1 MSKKWKIA
9 FSLACAAIATVAF
22 GACGGEVTDD
32 DSGKYEYCYRQEFT
46 DKHDDDMKI
55 DGVLDEARWQDSLG
69 AMLYHGDDGIT
80 AEYTTAFSEYGVYV
94 AATVYDPAII
104 WRGRYDLDQY
114 VGSNSGFTFYIHL
127 KDVESTQSNKLM
139 KFETDAFGQR
149 SYSQQHFE
157 ANTTVSGE
165 VNGKTESMTTE
176 MFVSWR
182 ALGLSGLEKIDAD
195 DIPEYVAIE
204 PLYRHITLSGGN
216 YIRSMVY
223 PTFTEPDFLSY
234 YPKFGKSGYLA
245 ADKDDSA
252 IESGKRLGA
261 AMAGHRLAKT
271 GNWNMDNY
279 LDEGLV
285 ISGGKGLSEVL
296 FFKDVYAENFYAETY
311 IDVSA
316 TNGKVGLTAQTS
328 FNKFRAVYLNAGSLK
343 GDSPAYNV
351 NSLTYHPDRKY
362 HETYGTRDKYTAYD
376 STEPVHFEMIKR
388 GDSIFAFVNGT
399 LMYADEQ
406 SWYGGEYAPG
416 LYATEADAAFVNSY
430 ATALTATEA
439 DEKLA
444 ERNASRVTLDYNR
457 RSGGTVTTDKLAL
470 DTKDNLSLGVEA
482 PVGYVVSSFSING
495 EDKTEDYVVSAR
507 DGKYVPSYLA
517 DEDGS
522 NPLISKTGNTVVA
535 VEFTA
540 VTDIEGNPAK
550 GKTYSLGVKADGA
563 AVSGAK
569 VTLTNVDYPSVAY
582 TVTTSSSGE
591 ANFADIAAKDFAI
604 FVKADGT
611 KLVTSGAYDVTVTAN
626 GYLPITKRITADE
639 NFGENGILSE
649 IVSLDRAAIGGSTA
663 LGSKVY
669 ESDLSGWTI
678 GGSAE
683 TGTTAHLS
691 ENSGSKRV
699 MFGDKKSTAAVIDFT
714 YINNAPS
721 TEDGSTYRYYD
732 QYIGIGAAIV
742 NDSLGDGFGMVV
754 VGGQVRNFRNLVWSD
769 STSEAH
775 SVGYSYLFNTS
786 SASLRG
792 KEVKMRYVH
801 VGKSF
806 AAYVYDS
813 EASAWRFLYA
823 ERNNAFANESAY
835 AMYST
840 SLGRVD
846 VDLKNVS
853 IIVGAEAESF
863 IAENHPY
870 ALAAPTGTHLDKV
883 TIEKTS
889 GDDDGIG
896 SELEY
901 TVTADDGYYIRNI
914 TLENPSFTASHNA
927 DGTVWTVKFTANGVG
942 KTALDIRAAADGTV
956 GGFATIDG
964 KVKASYPNYDYSAY
978 ETDGT
983 INVVDGTSYKHIY
996 FNGVCEDTAVIDF
1009 TINNVSANYLCVG
1022 ALARTTSGSYGI
1034 GFAGGNVMDMP
1045 EGAWDSNQKSYN
1057 GSHLM
1062 WNNGQVKNSDVSF
1075 RYVKTGSKLLA
1086 FIKVGSTWSLAS
1098 TVDNAVLGGKAVYS
1112 LYNAAG
1118 SGYVIKNVSIKT
1130 GAEAET
1136 EIAAAHSYTITASG
1150 NEHVNSTYTW
1160 GESKVLVGETVS
1172 MTLTADDG
1180 YYIRNVTAEN
1190 ATLTASHNADG
1201 TEWKISLVVGGSGN
1215 VVVNIGAAAN
1225 GIVGG
1230 FATIGGTTYASDVES
1245 YDYSNYDASGEIS
1258 FIKGKAPYP
1267 NVYFNGVCADTA
1279 VVDFS
1284 VNTGDSAGVGLG
1296 LLARTT
1302 SGSYGI
1308 GFIWNVAMDMPAGA
1322 WNNDG
1327 MHRGYAGSDVMWKDN
1342 ASVKNVDVSFRY
1354 VKTGSKLLA
1363 FIKNGSSWSLASV
1376 VDNAVLGGNAIYAIY
1391 NFGNPNYVIKDISI
1405 KTGAEAETEI
1415 AAAHSY
1421 TITTNCDSHINASPS
1436 WGSGKVLI
1444 GETVSITLTPDS
1456 GYAIKNITSSLKTS
1470 PSVEIVDGTVQ
1481 KITLTAFSDVTFTVT
1496 ETSADKYLQPI
1507 RLSNAVTASGFPEGY
1522 ANKEIASNYYY
1533 AGVVWKGTAVPSTGD
1548 NWGESLI
1555 KFKPIRSD
1563 FSEYKYLDY
1572 VINSFA
1578 DSQIRLLLHYTADGN
1593 EYAYRM
1599 SRLDEEGKYRAS
1611 EMTYTKVDGTTGNT
1625 TGSDWLGAKIPNVGL
1640 AVYRLDLT
1648 SSLYASEGTASDTG
1662 SSGTNGIGY
1671 NDIKASL
1678 GNVSALSVNIRS
1690 YTGYNL
1696 QICNVYGVKED
1707 GTRELLFNAGE
1718 ANFLGEQ
1725 TTVNKATV
1733 KLENANDVLYKTTM
1747 GNSTGLDITYTGS
1760 SGYRGIADSFAWMS
1774 MNDKNT
1780 EIVSL
1785 VGYDALTFDID
1796 TTAMTADNLPI
1807 TVRIGND
1814 DYGKKARA
1822 VYAYIV
1828 DSVGNVT
1835 TIGDGSSELL
1845 DIPKGTKGKFVV
1857 LLRDFTKPE
1866 SGGGNITNLVSA
1878 VDNGV
1883 FRFVVGNGTANYLS
1897 GQQFDIRNVCF
1908 VTDGQTL
1915 IG

>member
-69 AMLYHGDDGIT
+69 AKLYHGDDGIT

-127 KDVESTQSNKLM
+127 KEVVSTQSNKLM

-182 ALGLSGLEKIDAD
+182 ALGLSELEKIDAD

-399 LMYADEQ
+399 LMYADSQ

-517 DEDGS
+517 DADGT
-522 NPLISKTGNTVVA
+522 NPLISKTGNTVAA

-604 FVKADGT
+604 FVKEDET
-611 KLVTSGAYDVTVTAN
+611 KFVISGAYDVTVTAN

-649 IVSLDRAAIGGSTA
+649 IVSLARAAIGGSTA

-732 QYIGIGAAIV
+732 QYIGIGAALV

-754 VGGQVRNFRNLVWSD
+754 VGGQVRTFSNLEWSD

-786 SASLRG
+786 LASLRG

-813 EASAWRFLYA
+813 EAGVWHFLYA

-846 VDLKNVS
+846 VDLKDVS

-870 ALAAPTGTHLDKV
+870 ALAAPIGTHLDKV

-889 GDDDGIG
+889 GEEYGIG
-896 SELEY
+896 AELEY

-927 DGTVWTVKFTANGVG
+927 DGTVWTVKFTADGVG
-942 KTALDIRAAADGTV
+942 KTALDIRAAADGIV
-956 GGFATIDG
+956 GGFATIG
-964 KVKASYPNYDYSAY
+964 ETTYASYPGYDYSDY

-1009 TINNVSANYLCVG
+1009 TINNVSSDYLCVG
-1022 ALARTTSGSYGI
+1022 ALARTKNGSYGI

-1045 EGAWDSNQKSYN
+1045 EGAWNNNQKSYN

-1062 WNNGQVKNSDVSF
+1062 WNNGQVKNVDVAF

-1086 FIKVGSTWSLAS
+1086 FIKVGSAWSLAS
-1098 TVDNAVLGGKAVYS
+1098 VVDDAVLGGKAIYS

-1118 SGYVIKNVSIKT
+1118 FGYVIKNV
-1130 GAEAET
+1130 
-1136 EIAAAHSYTITASG
+1136 
-1150 NEHVNSTYTW
+1150 
-1160 GESKVLVGETVS
+1160 
-1172 MTLTADDG
+1172 
-1180 YYIRNVTAEN
+1180 
-1190 ATLTASHNADG
+1190 
-1201 TEWKISLVVGGSGN
+1201 
-1215 VVVNIGAAAN
+1215 
-1225 GIVGG
+1225 
-1230 FATIGGTTYASDVES
+1230 
-1245 YDYSNYDASGEIS
+1245 
-1258 FIKGKAPYP
+1258 
-1267 NVYFNGVCADTA
+1267 
-1279 VVDFS
+1279 
-1284 VNTGDSAGVGLG
+1284 
-1296 LLARTT
+1296 
-1302 SGSYGI
+1302 
-1308 GFIWNVAMDMPAGA
+1308 
-1322 WNNDG
+1322 
-1327 MHRGYAGSDVMWKDN
+1327 
-1342 ASVKNVDVSFRY
+1342 
-1354 VKTGSKLLA
+1354 
-1363 FIKNGSSWSLASV
+1363 
-1376 VDNAVLGGNAIYAIY
+1376 
-1391 NFGNPNYVIKDISI
+1391 SI

-1421 TITTNCDSHINASPS
+1421 TITTNCDSHINASSS

-1444 GETVSITLTPDS
+1444 GDIVSITLTPDS

-1481 KITLTAFSDVTFTVT
+1481 KITLTASSDVTFTVT

-1507 RLSNAVTASGFPEGY
+1507 RLSKFPEGY
-1522 ANKEIASNYYY
+1522 
-1533 AGVVWKGTAVPSTGD
+1533 
-1548 NWGESLI
+1548 ES
-1555 KFKPIRSD
+1555 PNV
-1563 FSEYKYLDY
+1563 SEYKGIVVRKKSDAVWGHVNVRIKPEKTDLTQYDYLEY
-1572 VINSFA
+1572 VINTPTEWGGTTFFMLDVRS
-1578 DSQIRLLLHYTADGN
+1578 DNQDEIYRIGKRTDGLVIT
-1593 EYAYRM
+1593 RT
-1599 SRLDEEGKYRAS
+1599 LP
-1611 EMTYTKVDGTTGNT
+1611 DGTVYEIKDGFSSSGEN
-1625 TGSDWLGAKIPNVGL
+1625 GMRLSVGEHESPNVKL
-1640 AVYRLDLT
+1640 ATYRIALDT
-1648 SSLYASEGTASDTG
+1648 TYVKNDGYWENAAADTDVSYADMKDKLK
-1662 SSGTNGIGY
+1662 NI
-1671 NDIKASL
+1671 
-1678 GNVSALSVNIRS
+1678 SALAFNFRTDSDPNMDIHNI
-1690 YTGYNL
+1690 
-1696 QICNVYGVKED
+1696 YGVKSD
-1707 GTRELLFNAGE
+1707 GTRELLFDASKAE
-1718 ANFLGEQ
+1718 YLGEQ
-1725 TTVNKATV
+1725 ADDSCLTKPNQVYTKMVIGGSGYGA
-1733 KLENANDVLYKTTM
+1733 DVSYR
-1747 GNSTGLDITYTGS
+1747 SADSYVDITEEF
-1760 SGYRGIADSFAWMS
+1760 RWMS

-1807 TVRIGND
+1807 TVRIGNES
-1814 DYGKKARA
+1814 YGKKARA

-1828 DSVGNVT
+1828 DSTGNAT
-1835 TIGDGSSELL
+1835 KIGNGSSGRL
-1845 DIPKGTKGKFVV
+1845 DVPKGTKGKFVV
-1857 LLRDFTKPE
+1857 LLRDFTASE
-1866 SGGGNITNLVSA
+1866 SGGGNMTNLVSA

-1908 VTDGQTL
+1908 VTDGQTFV
-1915 IG
+1915 G

>member
-32 DSGKYEYCYRQEFT
+32 NSGKYEYCYRQEFT

-69 AMLYHGDDGIT
+69 AKLYHGDDGIT

-127 KDVESTQSNKLM
+127 KDVDSTQSNKLM

-182 ALGLSGLEKIDAD
+182 ALGLSELEKIDAD

-223 PTFTEPDFLSY
+223 PTFTEPDFLSH

-285 ISGGKGLSEVL
+285 ISGGKWLSEVL

-362 HETYGTRDKYTAYD
+362 HETYVTRDKYTAYD

-399 LMYADEQ
+399 LMYADSQ

-495 EDKTEDYVVSAR
+495 EDKTEEYVVSAR
-507 DGKYVPSYLA
+507 DGKYIPSYLA
-517 DEDGS
+517 DADGT
-522 NPLISKTGNTVVA
+522 NPLISKTGNTVAA

-604 FVKADGT
+604 FVKEDET
-611 KLVTSGAYDVTVTAN
+611 KFVISGAYDVTVTAN

-732 QYIGIGAAIV
+732 QYIGIGAALV

-754 VGGQVRNFRNLVWSD
+754 VGGQVRTFSNLEWSD

-786 SASLRG
+786 LASLRG

-813 EASAWRFLYA
+813 EAGVWRFLYA

-846 VDLKNVS
+846 VDLKDVS

-870 ALAAPTGTHLDKV
+870 ALAAPIGTHLDKV

-889 GDDDGIG
+889 GEEYGIG
-896 SELEY
+896 ADLEY

-927 DGTVWTVKFTANGVG
+927 DGTVWTVKFTADGVG
-942 KTALDIRAAADGTV
+942 KTALDIRAAADGIV
-956 GGFATIDG
+956 GGFATIG
-964 KVKASYPNYDYSAY
+964 ETTYASYPGYDYSDY

-1009 TINNVSANYLCVG
+1009 TINNVSSDYLCVG
-1022 ALARTTSGSYGI
+1022 ALARTKNGSYGI

-1045 EGAWDSNQKSYN
+1045 EGAWNNNQKSYN

-1062 WNNGQVKNSDVSF
+1062 WNNGQVKNSDVAF

-1086 FIKVGSTWSLAS
+1086 FIKVGSAWSLAS
-1098 TVDNAVLGGKAVYS
+1098 VVDDAVLGGKAIYS

-1118 SGYVIKNVSIKT
+1118 FGYVIKNV
-1130 GAEAET
+1130 
-1136 EIAAAHSYTITASG
+1136 
-1150 NEHVNSTYTW
+1150 
-1160 GESKVLVGETVS
+1160 
-1172 MTLTADDG
+1172 
-1180 YYIRNVTAEN
+1180 
-1190 ATLTASHNADG
+1190 
-1201 TEWKISLVVGGSGN
+1201 
-1215 VVVNIGAAAN
+1215 
-1225 GIVGG
+1225 
-1230 FATIGGTTYASDVES
+1230 
-1245 YDYSNYDASGEIS
+1245 
-1258 FIKGKAPYP
+1258 
-1267 NVYFNGVCADTA
+1267 
-1279 VVDFS
+1279 
-1284 VNTGDSAGVGLG
+1284 
-1296 LLARTT
+1296 
-1302 SGSYGI
+1302 
-1308 GFIWNVAMDMPAGA
+1308 
-1322 WNNDG
+1322 
-1327 MHRGYAGSDVMWKDN
+1327 
-1342 ASVKNVDVSFRY
+1342 
-1354 VKTGSKLLA
+1354 
-1363 FIKNGSSWSLASV
+1363 
-1376 VDNAVLGGNAIYAIY
+1376 
-1391 NFGNPNYVIKDISI
+1391 SI

-1421 TITTNCDSHINASPS
+1421 TITTNCDSHINASSS

-1444 GETVSITLTPDS
+1444 GDIVSITLTPDS

-1481 KITLTAFSDVTFTVT
+1481 KITLTASSDVTFTVT

-1507 RLSNAVTASGFPEGY
+1507 RLSKFPEGY
-1522 ANKEIASNYYY
+1522 
-1533 AGVVWKGTAVPSTGD
+1533 
-1548 NWGESLI
+1548 ES
-1555 KFKPIRSD
+1555 PNV
-1563 FSEYKYLDY
+1563 SEYKGIVVRKKSDAVWGHVNVRIKPEKTDLTQYDYLEY
-1572 VINSFA
+1572 VINTPTEWGGTTFFMLDVRS
-1578 DSQIRLLLHYTADGN
+1578 DNQDEIYRIGKRTDGLVIT
-1593 EYAYRM
+1593 RT
-1599 SRLDEEGKYRAS
+1599 LP
-1611 EMTYTKVDGTTGNT
+1611 DGTVYEIKDGFSSSGEN
-1625 TGSDWLGAKIPNVGL
+1625 GMRLSVGEHESPNVKL
-1640 AVYRLDLT
+1640 ATYRIALDT
-1648 SSLYASEGTASDTG
+1648 TYVKNDGYWENAAADTDVSYADMKDKLK
-1662 SSGTNGIGY
+1662 NI
-1671 NDIKASL
+1671 
-1678 GNVSALSVNIRS
+1678 SALAFNFRTDSDPNMDIHNI
-1690 YTGYNL
+1690 
-1696 QICNVYGVKED
+1696 YGVKSD
-1707 GTRELLFNAGE
+1707 GTRELLFDASKAE
-1718 ANFLGEQ
+1718 YLGEQ
-1725 TTVNKATV
+1725 ADDSCLTKPNQVYTKMVIGGSGYGA
-1733 KLENANDVLYKTTM
+1733 DVSYR
-1747 GNSTGLDITYTGS
+1747 SADSYVDITEEF
-1760 SGYRGIADSFAWMS
+1760 RWMS

-1807 TVRIGND
+1807 TVRIGNES
-1814 DYGKKARA
+1814 YGKKARA

-1828 DSVGNVT
+1828 DSTGNAT
-1835 TIGDGSSELL
+1835 KIGNGSSDRL

-1857 LLRDFTKPE
+1857 LLRDFTASE
-1866 SGGGNITNLVSA
+1866 SGGGDMTSLVSA

-1915 IG
+1915 VG

>member
-69 AMLYHGDDGIT
+69 AKLYHGDDGIT

-127 KDVESTQSNKLM
+127 KDVDSTQSNKLM

-182 ALGLSGLEKIDAD
+182 ALGLSELEKIDAD

-223 PTFTEPDFLSY
+223 PTFTEPDFLSH

-399 LMYADEQ
+399 LMYADSQ

-517 DEDGS
+517 DADGT
-522 NPLISKTGNTVVA
+522 NPLISKTGNTVAA

-604 FVKADGT
+604 FVKEDET
-611 KLVTSGAYDVTVTAN
+611 KFVISGAYDVTVTAN

-732 QYIGIGAAIV
+732 QYIGIGAALV

-754 VGGQVRNFRNLVWSD
+754 VGGQVRTFSNLEWSD
-769 STSEAH
+769 STSESH

-786 SASLRG
+786 LASLRG

-813 EASAWRFLYA
+813 EAGVWRFLYA

-846 VDLKNVS
+846 VDLKDVS

-870 ALAAPTGTHLDKV
+870 ALAAPIGTHLDKV

-889 GDDDGIG
+889 GEEYGIG
-896 SELEY
+896 AELEY

-927 DGTVWTVKFTANGVG
+927 DGTVWTVKFTADGVG
-942 KTALDIRAAADGTV
+942 KTALDIRAAADG
-956 GGFATIDG
+956 
-964 KVKASYPNYDYSAY
+964 
-978 ETDGT
+978 
-983 INVVDGTSYKHIY
+983 
-996 FNGVCEDTAVIDF
+996 
-1009 TINNVSANYLCVG
+1009 
-1022 ALARTTSGSYGI
+1022 
-1034 GFAGGNVMDMP
+1034 
-1045 EGAWDSNQKSYN
+1045 
-1057 GSHLM
+1057 
-1062 WNNGQVKNSDVSF
+1062 
-1075 RYVKTGSKLLA
+1075 
-1086 FIKVGSTWSLAS
+1086 
-1098 TVDNAVLGGKAVYS
+1098 
-1112 LYNAAG
+1112 
-1118 SGYVIKNVSIKT
+1118 
-1130 GAEAET
+1130 
-1136 EIAAAHSYTITASG
+1136 
-1150 NEHVNSTYTW
+1150 
-1160 GESKVLVGETVS
+1160 
-1172 MTLTADDG
+1172 
-1180 YYIRNVTAEN
+1180 
-1190 ATLTASHNADG
+1190 
-1201 TEWKISLVVGGSGN
+1201 
-1215 VVVNIGAAAN
+1215 
-1225 GIVGG
+1225 IVGG
-1230 FATIGGTTYASDVES
+1230 FATIGETTYASDNEC
-1245 YDYSNYDASGEIS
+1245 YDYSNYDTSGEIS
-1258 FIKGKAPYP
+1258 VIKSKAPYP

-1284 VNTGDSAGVGLG
+1284 VNTGDSECVGLG

-1308 GFIWNVAMDMPAGA
+1308 GFVWDVAMDMPAGA

-1327 MHRGYAGSDVMWKDN
+1327 IHRGYAGSDAMWKGN
-1342 ASVKNVDVSFRY
+1342 APVKNVDVAFRY

-1363 FIKNGSSWSLASV
+1363 FIKVGSSWSLASV
-1376 VDNAVLGGNAIYAIY
+1376 VDDSVLSGNAIYSIY
-1391 NFGNPNYVIKDISI
+1391 NFTNPNYVIKNVSI

-1421 TITTNCDSHINASPS
+1421 TITTNCDSHINASSS

-1444 GETVSITLTPDS
+1444 GDTVSITLTPDS

-1481 KITLTAFSDVTFTVT
+1481 KITLTASSDVTFTVT

-1507 RLSNAVTASGFPEGY
+1507 SLSKFPDGY
-1522 ANKEIASNYYY
+1522 
-1533 AGVVWKGTAVPSTGD
+1533 
-1548 NWGESLI
+1548 ES
-1555 KFKPIRSD
+1555 PNV
-1563 FSEYKYLDY
+1563 SEYKGIVVRKKSDAVWGHVNVRIKPEKTDLTQYDYLEY
-1572 VINSFA
+1572 VINTPTEWGGTTFFMLDVRS
-1578 DSQIRLLLHYTADGN
+1578 DNQDEIYRIGKRTDGLVIT
-1593 EYAYRM
+1593 RT
-1599 SRLDEEGKYRAS
+1599 LP
-1611 EMTYTKVDGTTGNT
+1611 DGTVYEIKDGFSSSGEN
-1625 TGSDWLGAKIPNVGL
+1625 GMRLSVGEHESPNVKL
-1640 AVYRLDLT
+1640 ATYRIALDT
-1648 SSLYASEGTASDTG
+1648 TYVKNNGSWENAAADTDVSYADMKDKLK
-1662 SSGTNGIGY
+1662 NI
-1671 NDIKASL
+1671 
-1678 GNVSALSVNIRS
+1678 SALAFNFRTDSDPNMDIHNI
-1690 YTGYNL
+1690 
-1696 QICNVYGVKED
+1696 YGVKSD
-1707 GTRELLFNAGE
+1707 GTRELLFDASKAE
-1718 ANFLGEQ
+1718 YLGEQ
-1725 TTVNKATV
+1725 ADDSCLTKPNQVYTKMVIGGSGYGA
-1733 KLENANDVLYKTTM
+1733 DVSYR
-1747 GNSTGLDITYTGS
+1747 SADSYVDITEEF
-1760 SGYRGIADSFAWMS
+1760 RWMS

-1807 TVRIGND
+1807 TVRIGNES
-1814 DYGKKARA
+1814 YGKKARA

-1828 DSVGNVT
+1828 DSTGNAT
-1835 TIGDGSSELL
+1835 KIGNGSSDRL

-1857 LLRDFTKPE
+1857 FLRDFTASE
-1866 SGGGNITNLVSA
+1866 SGGGDMTSLVSA

>member
-69 AMLYHGDDGIT
+69 AKLYHGDDGIT

-127 KDVESTQSNKLM
+127 KEVVSTQSNKLM

-182 ALGLSGLEKIDAD
+182 ALGLSELEKIDAD

-399 LMYADEQ
+399 LMYADSQ

-495 EDKTEDYVVSAR
+495 EDKTEEYVVSAR

-517 DEDGS
+517 DADGT
-522 NPLISKTGNTVVA
+522 NPLISKTGNTVAA

-604 FVKADGT
+604 FVKEDET
-611 KLVTSGAYDVTVTAN
+611 KFVISGAYDVTVTAN

-691 ENSGSKRV
+691 EDSGSKRV

-732 QYIGIGAAIV
+732 QYIGIGAALV

-754 VGGQVRNFRNLVWSD
+754 VGGQVRTFSNLDWSD

-786 SASLRG
+786 LASLRG

-813 EASAWRFLYA
+813 EAGAWRFLYA

-846 VDLKNVS
+846 VDLKDIS

-870 ALAAPTGTHLDKV
+870 ALAAPIGTHLDKV

-889 GDDDGIG
+889 GEEYGIG
-896 SELEY
+896 AELEY

-927 DGTVWTVKFTANGVG
+927 DGTVWTVKFTADGVG
-942 KTALDIRAAADGTV
+942 KTALDIRAAADGIV
-956 GGFATIDG
+956 GGFATIG
-964 KVKASYPNYDYSAY
+964 ETTYASYPGYDYSDY

-1009 TINNVSANYLCVG
+1009 TINNVSSDYLCVG
-1022 ALARTTSGSYGI
+1022 ALARTKNGSYGI

-1045 EGAWDSNQKSYN
+1045 EGAWNNNQKSYN

-1062 WNNGQVKNSDVSF
+1062 WNNGQVKNVDVAF

-1086 FIKVGSTWSLAS
+1086 FIKVGSAWSLAS
-1098 TVDNAVLGGKAVYS
+1098 VVDDAVLGGKAIYS

-1118 SGYVIKNVSIKT
+1118 FGYVIKNV
-1130 GAEAET
+1130 
-1136 EIAAAHSYTITASG
+1136 
-1150 NEHVNSTYTW
+1150 
-1160 GESKVLVGETVS
+1160 
-1172 MTLTADDG
+1172 
-1180 YYIRNVTAEN
+1180 
-1190 ATLTASHNADG
+1190 
-1201 TEWKISLVVGGSGN
+1201 
-1215 VVVNIGAAAN
+1215 
-1225 GIVGG
+1225 
-1230 FATIGGTTYASDVES
+1230 
-1245 YDYSNYDASGEIS
+1245 
-1258 FIKGKAPYP
+1258 
-1267 NVYFNGVCADTA
+1267 
-1279 VVDFS
+1279 
-1284 VNTGDSAGVGLG
+1284 
-1296 LLARTT
+1296 
-1302 SGSYGI
+1302 
-1308 GFIWNVAMDMPAGA
+1308 
-1322 WNNDG
+1322 
-1327 MHRGYAGSDVMWKDN
+1327 
-1342 ASVKNVDVSFRY
+1342 
-1354 VKTGSKLLA
+1354 
-1363 FIKNGSSWSLASV
+1363 
-1376 VDNAVLGGNAIYAIY
+1376 
-1391 NFGNPNYVIKDISI
+1391 SI

-1421 TITTNCDSHINASPS
+1421 TITTNCDSHINASSS

-1444 GETVSITLTPDS
+1444 GDTVSITLTPDS

-1481 KITLTAFSDVTFTVT
+1481 KITLTASSDVTFTVT

-1507 RLSNAVTASGFPEGY
+1507 RLSKFPEGY
-1522 ANKEIASNYYY
+1522 
-1533 AGVVWKGTAVPSTGD
+1533 
-1548 NWGESLI
+1548 ES
-1555 KFKPIRSD
+1555 PNV
-1563 FSEYKYLDY
+1563 SEYKGIVVRKKSDAVWGHVNVRIKPEKTDLTQYDYLEY
-1572 VINSFA
+1572 VINTPTEWGGTTFFMLDVRS
-1578 DSQIRLLLHYTADGN
+1578 DNQDEIYRIGKRTDGLVIT
-1593 EYAYRM
+1593 RT
-1599 SRLDEEGKYRAS
+1599 LP
-1611 EMTYTKVDGTTGNT
+1611 DGTVYEIKDGFSSSGEN
-1625 TGSDWLGAKIPNVGL
+1625 GMRLSVGEHESPNVKL
-1640 AVYRLDLT
+1640 ATYRIALDT
-1648 SSLYASEGTASDTG
+1648 TYVKNDGYWENAAADTDVSYADMKDKLK
-1662 SSGTNGIGY
+1662 NI
-1671 NDIKASL
+1671 
-1678 GNVSALSVNIRS
+1678 SALAFNFRTDSDPNMDIHNI
-1690 YTGYNL
+1690 
-1696 QICNVYGVKED
+1696 YGVKSD
-1707 GTRELLFNAGE
+1707 GTRELLFDASKAE
-1718 ANFLGEQ
+1718 YLGEQ
-1725 TTVNKATV
+1725 ADDSCLTKPNQVYTKMVIGGSGYGA
-1733 KLENANDVLYKTTM
+1733 DVSYR
-1747 GNSTGLDITYTGS
+1747 SADSYVDITEEF
-1760 SGYRGIADSFAWMS
+1760 RWMS

-1807 TVRIGND
+1807 TVRIGNES
-1814 DYGKKARA
+1814 YGKKARA

-1828 DSVGNVT
+1828 DSTGDATKIGN
-1835 TIGDGSSELL
+1835 GSSGRL

-1857 LLRDFTKPE
+1857 LLRDFTASE
-1866 SGGGNITNLVSA
+1866 SGGGNMTNLVSA

>member
-9 FSLACAAIATVAF
+9 FSLACAAIATFAF

-69 AMLYHGDDGIT
+69 AKLYHGDDGIT

-399 LMYADEQ
+399 LMYADSQ

-495 EDKTEDYVVSAR
+495 EDKTEDYLVSAR

-517 DEDGS
+517 DADGT
-522 NPLISKTGNTVVA
+522 NPLISKTGNTVAA

-611 KLVTSGAYDVTVTAN
+611 KFVISGAYDVTVTAS
-626 GYLPITKRITADE
+626 GYLPYTKRVTADE

-754 VGGQVRNFRNLVWSD
+754 VGGQVRTFRNLVWSD

-813 EASAWRFLYA
+813 GAGAWRFLYA

-870 ALAAPTGTHLDKV
+870 ALAAPIGTHLDKV

-889 GDDDGIG
+889 GEEYGIG
-896 SELEY
+896 AELEY

-914 TLENPSFTASHNA
+914 TLENSSFTASHNA
-927 DGTVWTVKFTANGVG
+927 DGTVWTVKFTADGVG
-942 KTALDIRAAADGTV
+942 KTALDIRAAADGIV

-964 KVKASYPNYDYSAY
+964 KVKASYPGYDYSAY

-983 INVVDGTSYKHIY
+983 INVVDGTAYKHIY

-1009 TINNVSANYLCVG
+1009 TINNVSSDYLCVG
-1022 ALARTTSGSYGI
+1022 ALARTKNGSYGI

-1045 EGAWDSNQKSYN
+1045 EGAWNNNQKSYN
-1057 GSHLM
+1057 GAHLM
-1062 WNNGQVKNSDVSF
+1062 WNSGQVKNSDVSF

-1086 FIKVGSTWSLAS
+1086 FIKVGS
-1098 TVDNAVLGGKAVYS
+1098 
-1112 LYNAAG
+1112 
-1118 SGYVIKNVSIKT
+1118 
-1130 GAEAET
+1130 
-1136 EIAAAHSYTITASG
+1136 
-1150 NEHVNSTYTW
+1150 
-1160 GESKVLVGETVS
+1160 
-1172 MTLTADDG
+1172 
-1180 YYIRNVTAEN
+1180 
-1190 ATLTASHNADG
+1190 
-1201 TEWKISLVVGGSGN
+1201 
-1215 VVVNIGAAAN
+1215 
-1225 GIVGG
+1225 
-1230 FATIGGTTYASDVES
+1230 
-1245 YDYSNYDASGEIS
+1245 
-1258 FIKGKAPYP
+1258 
-1267 NVYFNGVCADTA
+1267 
-1279 VVDFS
+1279 
-1284 VNTGDSAGVGLG
+1284 
-1296 LLARTT
+1296 
-1302 SGSYGI
+1302 
-1308 GFIWNVAMDMPAGA
+1308 
-1322 WNNDG
+1322 
-1327 MHRGYAGSDVMWKDN
+1327 
-1342 ASVKNVDVSFRY
+1342 
-1354 VKTGSKLLA
+1354 
-1363 FIKNGSSWSLASV
+1363 SWSLASV
-1376 VDNAVLGGNAIYAIY
+1376 VNDSVLSGNAIYSIY
-1391 NFGNPNYVIKDISI
+1391 NFANPNYVIKNVSI

-1444 GETVSITLTPDS
+1444 GDTVSITLTPDS

-1481 KITLTAFSDVTFTVT
+1481 KITLTASSDVTFTVT

-1507 RLSNAVTASGFPEGY
+1507 RLSDAVTASGFPEGY

-1599 SRLDEEGKYRAS
+1599 SRLDETSNYRAS

-1648 SSLYASEGTASDTG
+1648 SSLYASDSTASDTG

-1725 TTVNKATV
+1725 TTANKATV

-1774 MNDKNT
+1774 MNDRNT

-1796 TTAMTADNLPI
+1796 TTAMTAANLPI
-1807 TVRIGND
+1807 TVRIGNES
-1814 DYGKKARA
+1814 YGKKARA

-1828 DSVGNVT
+1828 DSTGSVTKIGN
-1835 TIGDGSSELL
+1835 GSSELL
-1845 DIPKGTKGKFVV
+1845 NIPKGTKGKFVV

-1878 VDNGV
+1878 VDNGA

-1915 IG
+1915 IGNA

>member
-399 LMYADEQ
+399 LMYADSQ

-470 DTKDNLSLGVEA
+470 GTKDNLSLGVEA

-517 DEDGS
+517 DADGT
-522 NPLISKTGNTVVA
+522 NPLISKTGNTVAA

-611 KLVTSGAYDVTVTAN
+611 KFVISGAYDVTVTAN
-626 GYLPITKRITADE
+626 GYLPYTKRITADE

-754 VGGQVRNFRNLVWSD
+754 VGGQVRTFRNLVWSD

-870 ALAAPTGTHLDKV
+870 ALAAPIGTHLDKV

-889 GDDDGIG
+889 GEEYGIG
-896 SELEY
+896 AELEY

-927 DGTVWTVKFTANGVG
+927 DGTVWTVKFTADGVG
-942 KTALDIRAAADGTV
+942 KTALDIRAAADGIV

-964 KVKASYPNYDYSAY
+964 KVKASYPGYDYSAY

-983 INVVDGTSYKHIY
+983 INVVDGTAYKHIY

-1009 TINNVSANYLCVG
+1009 TINNVSSNYLCVG

-1045 EGAWDSNQKSYN
+1045 EGAWNNNQKSYN
-1057 GSHLM
+1057 GAHLM

-1086 FIKVGSTWSLAS
+1086 FIKVDSAWNLAS
-1098 TVDNAVLGGKAVYS
+1098 VVDNTVLDGKAIYS

-1118 SGYVIKNVSIKT
+1118 SGYVIKNV
-1130 GAEAET
+1130 
-1136 EIAAAHSYTITASG
+1136 
-1150 NEHVNSTYTW
+1150 
-1160 GESKVLVGETVS
+1160 
-1172 MTLTADDG
+1172 
-1180 YYIRNVTAEN
+1180 
-1190 ATLTASHNADG
+1190 
-1201 TEWKISLVVGGSGN
+1201 
-1215 VVVNIGAAAN
+1215 
-1225 GIVGG
+1225 
-1230 FATIGGTTYASDVES
+1230 
-1245 YDYSNYDASGEIS
+1245 
-1258 FIKGKAPYP
+1258 
-1267 NVYFNGVCADTA
+1267 
-1279 VVDFS
+1279 
-1284 VNTGDSAGVGLG
+1284 
-1296 LLARTT
+1296 
-1302 SGSYGI
+1302 
-1308 GFIWNVAMDMPAGA
+1308 
-1322 WNNDG
+1322 
-1327 MHRGYAGSDVMWKDN
+1327 
-1342 ASVKNVDVSFRY
+1342 
-1354 VKTGSKLLA
+1354 
-1363 FIKNGSSWSLASV
+1363 
-1376 VDNAVLGGNAIYAIY
+1376 
-1391 NFGNPNYVIKDISI
+1391 SI

-1444 GETVSITLTPDS
+1444 GDTVSITLTPDS

-1481 KITLTAFSDVTFTVT
+1481 KITLTASSDVTFTVT

-1507 RLSNAVTASGFPEGY
+1507 RLSDFPEGY
-1522 ANKEIASNYYY
+1522 ETPN
-1533 AGVVWKGTAVPSTGD
+1533 V
-1548 NWGESLI
+1548 
-1555 KFKPIRSD
+1555 
-1563 FSEYKYLDY
+1563 SEYKGIVVRKNSGQFINLNLRVKPEKTDLTQYEHLDY
-1572 VINSFA
+1572 VINTPTEWGGTTFFMVN
-1578 DSQIRLLLHYTADGN
+1578 DGEDMYRIGKRTAGFVIT
-1593 EYAYRM
+1593 RT
-1599 SRLDEEGKYRAS
+1599 LP
-1611 EMTYTKVDGTTGNT
+1611 DGTVTEIKE
-1625 TGSDWLGAKIPNVGL
+1625 GSP
-1640 AVYRLDLT
+1640 
-1648 SSLYASEGTASDTG
+1648 S
-1662 SSGTNGIGY
+1662 TNGFGMRLSVGEHESKTVKLATYRIALNNIYSKTVTGY
-1671 NDIKASL
+1671 ESSSDIDFTYEDMQDKL
-1678 GNVSALSVNIRS
+1678 RNVSTLSFDIRTDGDPNWDIHNI
-1690 YTGYNL
+1690 
-1696 QICNVYGVKED
+1696 YGVKSD
-1707 GTRELLFNAGE
+1707 GTRELLFDASKAE
-1718 ANFLGEQ
+1718 YLGEQ
-1725 TTVNKATV
+1725 ADDSCLTKPNQVYMKKIAGGSDYV
-1733 KLENANDVLYKTTM
+1733 VDVSYR
-1747 GNSTGLDITYTGS
+1747 SADSYVDIT
-1760 SGYRGIADSFAWMS
+1760 DSFAWMS

-1807 TVRIGND
+1807 TVRIGNES
-1814 DYGKKARA
+1814 YGKKARA

-1828 DSVGNVT
+1828 DSTGSVTKIGN
-1835 TIGDGSSELL
+1835 GSSELL
-1845 DIPKGTKGKFVV
+1845 NIPKGTKGKFVV

-1878 VDNGV
+1878 VDNGA

>member
-9 FSLACAAIATVAF
+9 FSLACAAIATVAI

-69 AMLYHGDDGIT
+69 AKLYHGDDGIT

-127 KDVESTQSNKLM
+127 KDVDSTQSNKLM

-182 ALGLSGLEKIDAD
+182 ALGLSELEKIDAD

-204 PLYRHITLSGGN
+204 SLYRHITLSGGN

-223 PTFTEPDFLSY
+223 PTFTEPDFLSH

-343 GDSPAYNV
+343 GDSPAYNI

-399 LMYADEQ
+399 LMYADSQ

-495 EDKTEDYVVSAR
+495 EDKTEEYVVSAR

-517 DEDGS
+517 DADGT
-522 NPLISKTGNTVVA
+522 NPLISKTGNTVAA

-604 FVKADGT
+604 FVKEDET
-611 KLVTSGAYDVTVTAN
+611 KFVISGAYDVTVTAN

-678 GGSAE
+678 GGSVE

-691 ENSGSKRV
+691 EDSGSKRV

-732 QYIGIGAAIV
+732 QYIGIGAALV

-754 VGGQVRNFRNLVWSD
+754 VGGQVRTFSNLEWSD

-786 SASLRG
+786 LASLRG

-813 EASAWRFLYA
+813 EAGVWRFLYA

-846 VDLKNVS
+846 VDLKDVS

-870 ALAAPTGTHLDKV
+870 ALAAPIGTHLDKV

-889 GDDDGIG
+889 GEEYGIG
-896 SELEY
+896 AELEY

-927 DGTVWTVKFTANGVG
+927 DGTVWTVKFTADGVG
-942 KTALDIRAAADGTV
+942 KTALDIRAAADGIV
-956 GGFATIDG
+956 GGFATIG
-964 KVKASYPNYDYSAY
+964 ETTYASYPGYDYSDY

-1009 TINNVSANYLCVG
+1009 TINNVSSDYLCVG
-1022 ALARTTSGSYGI
+1022 ALARTKNGSYGI

-1045 EGAWDSNQKSYN
+1045 EGAWNNNQKSYN

-1062 WNNGQVKNSDVSF
+1062 WNNGQVKNSDVAF

-1086 FIKVGSTWSLAS
+1086 FIKVGS
-1098 TVDNAVLGGKAVYS
+1098 
-1112 LYNAAG
+1112 
-1118 SGYVIKNVSIKT
+1118 
-1130 GAEAET
+1130 
-1136 EIAAAHSYTITASG
+1136 
-1150 NEHVNSTYTW
+1150 
-1160 GESKVLVGETVS
+1160 
-1172 MTLTADDG
+1172 
-1180 YYIRNVTAEN
+1180 
-1190 ATLTASHNADG
+1190 
-1201 TEWKISLVVGGSGN
+1201 
-1215 VVVNIGAAAN
+1215 
-1225 GIVGG
+1225 
-1230 FATIGGTTYASDVES
+1230 
-1245 YDYSNYDASGEIS
+1245 
-1258 FIKGKAPYP
+1258 
-1267 NVYFNGVCADTA
+1267 
-1279 VVDFS
+1279 
-1284 VNTGDSAGVGLG
+1284 
-1296 LLARTT
+1296 
-1302 SGSYGI
+1302 
-1308 GFIWNVAMDMPAGA
+1308 
-1322 WNNDG
+1322 
-1327 MHRGYAGSDVMWKDN
+1327 
-1342 ASVKNVDVSFRY
+1342 
-1354 VKTGSKLLA
+1354 
-1363 FIKNGSSWSLASV
+1363 SWSLASV
-1376 VDNAVLGGNAIYAIY
+1376 VDDSVLSGNAIYSIY
-1391 NFGNPNYVIKDISI
+1391 NFTNPNYVIKNVSI

-1421 TITTNCDSHINASPS
+1421 TITTNCDSHINASSS

-1444 GETVSITLTPDS
+1444 GDIVSITLTPDS

-1481 KITLTAFSDVTFTVT
+1481 KITLTASSDVTFTVT

-1507 RLSNAVTASGFPEGY
+1507 RLSKFPEGY
-1522 ANKEIASNYYY
+1522 
-1533 AGVVWKGTAVPSTGD
+1533 
-1548 NWGESLI
+1548 ES
-1555 KFKPIRSD
+1555 PNV
-1563 FSEYKYLDY
+1563 SEYKGIVVRKKSDAVWGHVNVRIKPEKTDLTQYDYLEY
-1572 VINSFA
+1572 VINTPTEWGGTTFFMLDVRS
-1578 DSQIRLLLHYTADGN
+1578 DNQDEIYRIGKRTDGLVIT
-1593 EYAYRM
+1593 RT
-1599 SRLDEEGKYRAS
+1599 LP
-1611 EMTYTKVDGTTGNT
+1611 DGTVYEIKDGFSSSGGN
-1625 TGSDWLGAKIPNVGL
+1625 GMRLSVGEHESPNVKL
-1640 AVYRLDLT
+1640 ATYRIALDT
-1648 SSLYASEGTASDTG
+1648 TYVKNDGSWENAAADTDVSYADMKDKLK
-1662 SSGTNGIGY
+1662 NI
-1671 NDIKASL
+1671 
-1678 GNVSALSVNIRS
+1678 SALAFNFRTDSDPNMDIHNI
-1690 YTGYNL
+1690 
-1696 QICNVYGVKED
+1696 YGVKSD
-1707 GTRELLFNAGE
+1707 GTRELLFDASKAE
-1718 ANFLGEQ
+1718 YLGEQ
-1725 TTVNKATV
+1725 ADDSCLTKPNQVYTKMVIGGSGYGA
-1733 KLENANDVLYKTTM
+1733 DVSYR
-1747 GNSTGLDITYTGS
+1747 SADSYVDITEEF
-1760 SGYRGIADSFAWMS
+1760 RWMS

-1807 TVRIGND
+1807 TVRIGNES
-1814 DYGKKARA
+1814 YGKKARA

-1828 DSVGNVT
+1828 DSTGDATKIGN
-1835 TIGDGSSELL
+1835 GSSGRL

-1857 LLRDFTKPE
+1857 LLRDFTASE
-1866 SGGGNITNLVSA
+1866 SGGGNMTNLVSA

-1915 IG
+1915 VG

>member
-69 AMLYHGDDGIT
+69 AKLYHGDDGIT

-127 KDVESTQSNKLM
+127 KDVDSTQSNKLM

-328 FNKFRAVYLNAGSLK
+328 FNKFRAVYLHAGSLK

-399 LMYADEQ
+399 LMYADSQ

-416 LYATEADAAFVNSY
+416 LYASEAGASFVGSY
-430 ATALTATEA
+430 ATALTEAEA

-444 ERNASRVTLDYNR
+444 ERNVSRVTLDYNR
-457 RSGGTVTTDKLAL
+457 RSGGVVTTDKLAL
-470 DTKDNLSLGVEA
+470 GINENLSFGVEA
-482 PVGYVVSSFSING
+482 PVGYVVGSFTING
-495 EDKTEDYVVSAR
+495 TDKTEDYVVSAR

-517 DEDGS
+517 DADGT
-522 NPLISKTGNTVVA
+522 NPLISKTGNTVAA

-550 GKTYSLGVKADGA
+550 GKTYSLGVKADGS

-611 KLVTSGAYDVTVTAN
+611 KFVTSGAYDVTVTAS
-626 GYLPITKRITADE
+626 GYLPYTKRITADE

-663 LGSKVY
+663 LGNKVY

-754 VGGQVRNFRNLVWSD
+754 VGGQVRTFRNLVWSD

-775 SVGYSYLFNTS
+775 SVGCSYLFNTS

-806 AAYVYDS
+806 AAYVYDP

-870 ALAAPTGTHLDKV
+870 ALAAPIGTHLDKV

-889 GDDDGIG
+889 GEEYGIG
-896 SELEY
+896 AELEY

-927 DGTVWTVKFTANGVG
+927 DGTVWTVKFTADGVG
-942 KTALDIRAAADGTV
+942 KTALDIGAAADGIV
-956 GGFATIDG
+956 GGFATIG
-964 KVKASYPNYDYSAY
+964 ETTYASYPGYDYSDY

-983 INVVDGTSYKHIY
+983 IKVVDGTAYKHIY

-1009 TINNVSANYLCVG
+1009 TINNVSADYLCVG

-1034 GFAGGNVMDMP
+1034 GFAGGEVMDMSD
-1045 EGAWDSNQKSYN
+1045 GAWNDVRKGYN

-1098 TVDNAVLGGKAVYS
+1098 VVDNAVLGGKAIYS

-1118 SGYVIKNVSIKT
+1118 
-1130 GAEAET
+1130 
-1136 EIAAAHSYTITASG
+1136 
-1150 NEHVNSTYTW
+1150 
-1160 GESKVLVGETVS
+1160 
-1172 MTLTADDG
+1172 
-1180 YYIRNVTAEN
+1180 
-1190 ATLTASHNADG
+1190 
-1201 TEWKISLVVGGSGN
+1201 
-1215 VVVNIGAAAN
+1215 
-1225 GIVGG
+1225 
-1230 FATIGGTTYASDVES
+1230 
-1245 YDYSNYDASGEIS
+1245 
-1258 FIKGKAPYP
+1258 
-1267 NVYFNGVCADTA
+1267 
-1279 VVDFS
+1279 
-1284 VNTGDSAGVGLG
+1284 
-1296 LLARTT
+1296 
-1302 SGSYGI
+1302 
-1308 GFIWNVAMDMPAGA
+1308 
-1322 WNNDG
+1322 
-1327 MHRGYAGSDVMWKDN
+1327 
-1342 ASVKNVDVSFRY
+1342 
-1354 VKTGSKLLA
+1354 
-1363 FIKNGSSWSLASV
+1363 
-1376 VDNAVLGGNAIYAIY
+1376 
-1391 NFGNPNYVIKDISI
+1391 FGYVIKDISI

-1444 GETVSITLTPDS
+1444 GDTVSITLTPDS

-1481 KITLTAFSDVTFTVT
+1481 KITLTASSDVTFTVT

-1599 SRLDEEGKYRAS
+1599 SRLDETSNYRAS

-1648 SSLYASEGTASDTG
+1648 SSLYASDSTASDTG

-1760 SGYRGIADSFAWMS
+1760 SGYRGIAEKFAWMS

-1807 TVRIGND
+1807 TVRIGNES
-1814 DYGKKARA
+1814 YGKKARA

-1828 DSVGNVT
+1828 DSTGNAT
-1835 TIGDGSSELL
+1835 KIGDGSSELL
-1845 DIPKGTKGKFVV
+1845 NIPKGTKGKFVV

-1878 VDNGV
+1878 VDNGA
-1883 FRFVVGNGTANYLS
+1883 FRFVIGNGTAGYLS

>member
-127 KDVESTQSNKLM
+127 KDVNSTQSNKLM

-343 GDSPAYNV
+343 GESPAYNV

-388 GDSIFAFVNGT
+388 GDSIYAFVNGT
-399 LMYADEQ
+399 LMYADSQ

-517 DEDGS
+517 DADGT
-522 NPLISKTGNTVVA
+522 NPLISKTGNTVAA

-611 KLVTSGAYDVTVTAN
+611 KFVISGAYDVTVTAS
-626 GYLPITKRITADE
+626 GYLPYTKRITADE

-754 VGGQVRNFRNLVWSD
+754 VGGQVRTFRNLVWSD

-870 ALAAPTGTHLDKV
+870 ALAAPIGTNLDKV

-889 GDDDGIG
+889 GEEYGIG
-896 SELEY
+896 AELEY

-927 DGTVWTVKFTANGVG
+927 DGTVWTVKFTADGVG
-942 KTALDIRAAADGTV
+942 KTALDIRAAADGIV
-956 GGFATIDG
+956 GGFATTG
-964 KVKASYPNYDYSAY
+964 ETTYASYPGYDYSAY

-983 INVVDGTSYKHIY
+983 INVVDGTAYKHIY

-1009 TINNVSANYLCVG
+1009 TINNVSSNYLCVG
-1022 ALARTTSGSYGI
+1022 ALARTKNGSYGI
-1034 GFAGGNVMDMP
+1034 GFVGGNVMDMP
-1045 EGAWDSNQKSYN
+1045 EGAWNNNQKSYN
-1057 GSHLM
+1057 GAHLM

-1086 FIKVGSTWSLAS
+1086 FIKVGSAWNLAS
-1098 TVDNAVLGGKAVYS
+1098 VVDNAVLDGKAVYS

-1118 SGYVIKNVSIKT
+1118 SGYVIKNV
-1130 GAEAET
+1130 
-1136 EIAAAHSYTITASG
+1136 
-1150 NEHVNSTYTW
+1150 
-1160 GESKVLVGETVS
+1160 
-1172 MTLTADDG
+1172 
-1180 YYIRNVTAEN
+1180 
-1190 ATLTASHNADG
+1190 
-1201 TEWKISLVVGGSGN
+1201 
-1215 VVVNIGAAAN
+1215 
-1225 GIVGG
+1225 
-1230 FATIGGTTYASDVES
+1230 
-1245 YDYSNYDASGEIS
+1245 
-1258 FIKGKAPYP
+1258 
-1267 NVYFNGVCADTA
+1267 
-1279 VVDFS
+1279 
-1284 VNTGDSAGVGLG
+1284 
-1296 LLARTT
+1296 
-1302 SGSYGI
+1302 
-1308 GFIWNVAMDMPAGA
+1308 
-1322 WNNDG
+1322 
-1327 MHRGYAGSDVMWKDN
+1327 
-1342 ASVKNVDVSFRY
+1342 
-1354 VKTGSKLLA
+1354 
-1363 FIKNGSSWSLASV
+1363 
-1376 VDNAVLGGNAIYAIY
+1376 
-1391 NFGNPNYVIKDISI
+1391 SI

-1444 GETVSITLTPDS
+1444 GDTVSITLTPDS

-1470 PSVEIVDGTVQ
+1470 PSVEIMDGTVQ
-1481 KITLTAFSDVTFTVT
+1481 KITLTASSDVTFTVT

-1507 RLSNAVTASGFPEGY
+1507 RLSDFPEGY
-1522 ANKEIASNYYY
+1522 ETPN
-1533 AGVVWKGTAVPSTGD
+1533 V
-1548 NWGESLI
+1548 
-1555 KFKPIRSD
+1555 
-1563 FSEYKYLDY
+1563 SEYKGIVVRRNSSSGQFINLNLRVKPEKTDLTQYEHLDY
-1572 VINSFA
+1572 VINTPTEWGGTTFFMVN
-1578 DSQIRLLLHYTADGN
+1578 DGEDMYRIGKRTAGFVIT
-1593 EYAYRM
+1593 RT
-1599 SRLDEEGKYRAS
+1599 LP
-1611 EMTYTKVDGTTGNT
+1611 DGTVTEIKE
-1625 TGSDWLGAKIPNVGL
+1625 GSP
-1640 AVYRLDLT
+1640 
-1648 SSLYASEGTASDTG
+1648 S
-1662 SSGTNGIGY
+1662 TNGYGMRLSVGEHESKTVKLATYRIALNNIYSKTVTGY
-1671 NDIKASL
+1671 ESSSDIDFTYEDMQDKL
-1678 GNVSALSVNIRS
+1678 RNVSTLSFDIRTDGDPNWDIHNI
-1690 YTGYNL
+1690 
-1696 QICNVYGVKED
+1696 YGVKSD
-1707 GTRELLFNAGE
+1707 GTRELLFDASKAE
-1718 ANFLGEQ
+1718 YLGEQ
-1725 TTVNKATV
+1725 ADDSCLTKPNQVYMKKIAGGSDYV
-1733 KLENANDVLYKTTM
+1733 VDVSYR
-1747 GNSTGLDITYTGS
+1747 STDSYVDITEKF
-1760 SGYRGIADSFAWMS
+1760 RWMS

-1807 TVRIGND
+1807 TVRIGNES
-1814 DYGKKARA
+1814 YGKKARA

-1828 DSVGNVT
+1828 DSTGSVTKIGN
-1835 TIGDGSSELL
+1835 GSSELL
-1845 DIPKGTKGKFVV
+1845 NIPKGTKGKFVV

-1878 VDNGV
+1878 VDNGA
-1883 FRFVVGNGTANYLS
+1883 FRFVVGNGAANYLS

>member
-69 AMLYHGDDGIT
+69 AKLYHGDDGIT

-127 KDVESTQSNKLM
+127 KEVVSTQSNKLM

-182 ALGLSGLEKIDAD
+182 ALGLSELEKIDAD

-223 PTFTEPDFLSY
+223 PTFTEPDFLSH

-343 GDSPAYNV
+343 GDSPAYNI

-399 LMYADEQ
+399 LMYADSQ

-517 DEDGS
+517 DADGT
-522 NPLISKTGNTVVA
+522 NPLISKTGNTVAA

-604 FVKADGT
+604 FVKEDET
-611 KLVTSGAYDVTVTAN
+611 KFVISGAYDVTVTAN

-732 QYIGIGAAIV
+732 QYIGIGAALV

-754 VGGQVRNFRNLVWSD
+754 VGGQVRTFSNLEWSD

-786 SASLRG
+786 LASLRG

-813 EASAWRFLYA
+813 EAGVWRFLYA

-846 VDLKNVS
+846 VDLKDVS

-870 ALAAPTGTHLDKV
+870 ALAAPIGTHLDKV

-889 GDDDGIG
+889 GEEYGIG
-896 SELEY
+896 AELEY

-914 TLENPSFTASHNA
+914 TLENPSFTASYNA
-927 DGTVWTVKFTANGVG
+927 DGTVWTVKFTADGVG
-942 KTALDIRAAADGTV
+942 KTALDIRAAADGIV
-956 GGFATIDG
+956 GGFATIG
-964 KVKASYPNYDYSAY
+964 ETTYASYPGYDYSDY

-983 INVVDGTSYKHIY
+983 INIVDGTSYKHIY

-1009 TINNVSANYLCVG
+1009 TINNVSSDYLCVG
-1022 ALARTTSGSYGI
+1022 ALARTKNGSYGI

-1045 EGAWDSNQKSYN
+1045 EGAWNNNQKSYN

-1062 WNNGQVKNSDVSF
+1062 WNNGQVKNSDVAF

-1086 FIKVGSTWSLAS
+1086 FIKVGSSWSLAS
-1098 TVDNAVLGGKAVYS
+1098 VVDDAVLGGKAIYS

-1118 SGYVIKNVSIKT
+1118 FGYVIKNVSIKT

-1136 EIAAAHSYTITASG
+1136 EIAAAHSYTITAIG
-1150 NEHVNSTYTW
+1150 NEHVNSTYAW

-1201 TEWKISLVVGGSGN
+1201 TEWNITLVVGGTGN
-1215 VVVNIGAAAN
+1215 VVVNIGAAAD

-1230 FATIGGTTYASDVES
+1230 FATIGETTYASDNEC
-1245 YDYSNYDASGEIS
+1245 YDYSNYDTSGEIS
-1258 FIKGKAPYP
+1258 VIKSKAPYP

-1284 VNTGDSAGVGLG
+1284 VNTGDSECVGLG

-1308 GFIWNVAMDMPAGA
+1308 GFVWDVAMDMPAGA

-1327 MHRGYAGSDVMWKDN
+1327 IHRGYAGSDAMWKGN
-1342 ASVKNVDVSFRY
+1342 APVKNVDVAFRY

-1363 FIKNGSSWSLASV
+1363 FIKVGSSWSLASV
-1376 VDNAVLGGNAIYAIY
+1376 VDDAVLGGKAIYSLY
-1391 NFGNPNYVIKDISI
+1391 NAAGFGYVIKNVSI

-1421 TITTNCDSHINASPS
+1421 TITTNCDSHINASSS

-1444 GETVSITLTPDS
+1444 GDIVSITLTPDS

-1481 KITLTAFSDVTFTVT
+1481 KITLTASSDVTFTVT

-1507 RLSNAVTASGFPEGY
+1507 RLSKFPEGY
-1522 ANKEIASNYYY
+1522 ETPN
-1533 AGVVWKGTAVPSTGD
+1533 V
-1548 NWGESLI
+1548 
-1555 KFKPIRSD
+1555 
-1563 FSEYKYLDY
+1563 SEYKGIVVRKNSGQFINLNLRVKPEKTDLTQYEHLDY
-1572 VINSFA
+1572 VINTPTEWGGTTFFMVN
-1578 DSQIRLLLHYTADGN
+1578 DGEDMYRIGKRTAGFVIT
-1593 EYAYRM
+1593 RT
-1599 SRLDEEGKYRAS
+1599 LP
-1611 EMTYTKVDGTTGNT
+1611 DGTVTEIKE
-1625 TGSDWLGAKIPNVGL
+1625 GSP
-1640 AVYRLDLT
+1640 
-1648 SSLYASEGTASDTG
+1648 S
-1662 SSGTNGIGY
+1662 TNGFGMRLSVGEHESKTVKLATYRIALNNIYSKTVTGY
-1671 NDIKASL
+1671 ESSSDIDFTYEDMQDKL
-1678 GNVSALSVNIRS
+1678 RNVSTLSFDIRTDGDPNWDIHNI
-1690 YTGYNL
+1690 
-1696 QICNVYGVKED
+1696 YGVKSD
-1707 GTRELLFNAGE
+1707 GTRELLFDASKAE
-1718 ANFLGEQ
+1718 YLGEQ
-1725 TTVNKATV
+1725 ADDSCLTKPNQVYMKKIAGGSDYV
-1733 KLENANDVLYKTTM
+1733 VDVSYR
-1747 GNSTGLDITYTGS
+1747 SADSYVDITEEF
-1760 SGYRGIADSFAWMS
+1760 RWMS

-1796 TTAMTADNLPI
+1796 TTAMTADNLSI
-1807 TVRIGND
+1807 TVRIGNES
-1814 DYGKKARA
+1814 YGKKARA

-1828 DSVGNVT
+1828 DSTGNAT
-1835 TIGDGSSELL
+1835 KIGNGSSDRL

-1857 LLRDFTKPE
+1857 LLRDFTASE
-1866 SGGGNITNLVSA
+1866 SGGGDMTSLVSA

>member
-223 PTFTEPDFLSY
+223 PTFTEPDFLPY

-388 GDSIFAFVNGT
+388 GDSIYAFVNGT
-399 LMYADEQ
+399 LMYADSQ

-517 DEDGS
+517 DADGT
-522 NPLISKTGNTVVA
+522 NPLISKTGNTVAA

-611 KLVTSGAYDVTVTAN
+611 KFVISGAYDVTVTAS
-626 GYLPITKRITADE
+626 GYLPYTKRITADE

-754 VGGQVRNFRNLVWSD
+754 VGGQVRTFRNLVWSD

-870 ALAAPTGTHLDKV
+870 ALAAPIGTNLDKV

-889 GDDDGIG
+889 GEEYGIG
-896 SELEY
+896 AELEY

-927 DGTVWTVKFTANGVG
+927 DGTVWTVKFTADGVG
-942 KTALDIRAAADGTV
+942 KTALDIRAAADGIV
-956 GGFATIDG
+956 GGFATIG
-964 KVKASYPNYDYSAY
+964 ETTYASYPGYDYSAY

-983 INVVDGTSYKHIY
+983 INVVDGTAYKHIY

-1009 TINNVSANYLCVG
+1009 TINNVSSNYLCVG
-1022 ALARTTSGSYGI
+1022 ALARTKNGIYGI
-1034 GFAGGNVMDMP
+1034 GFVGGNVMDMP
-1045 EGAWDSNQKSYN
+1045 EGAWNNNQKSYN

-1062 WNNGQVKNSDVSF
+1062 WNNGQ
-1075 RYVKTGSKLLA
+1075 
-1086 FIKVGSTWSLAS
+1086 
-1098 TVDNAVLGGKAVYS
+1098 
-1112 LYNAAG
+1112 
-1118 SGYVIKNVSIKT
+1118 
-1130 GAEAET
+1130 
-1136 EIAAAHSYTITASG
+1136 
-1150 NEHVNSTYTW
+1150 
-1160 GESKVLVGETVS
+1160 
-1172 MTLTADDG
+1172 
-1180 YYIRNVTAEN
+1180 
-1190 ATLTASHNADG
+1190 
-1201 TEWKISLVVGGSGN
+1201 
-1215 VVVNIGAAAN
+1215 
-1225 GIVGG
+1225 
-1230 FATIGGTTYASDVES
+1230 
-1245 YDYSNYDASGEIS
+1245 
-1258 FIKGKAPYP
+1258 
-1267 NVYFNGVCADTA
+1267 
-1279 VVDFS
+1279 
-1284 VNTGDSAGVGLG
+1284 
-1296 LLARTT
+1296 
-1302 SGSYGI
+1302 
-1308 GFIWNVAMDMPAGA
+1308 
-1322 WNNDG
+1322 
-1327 MHRGYAGSDVMWKDN
+1327 
-1342 ASVKNVDVSFRY
+1342 VKNVDVSFRY

-1363 FIKNGSSWSLASV
+1363 FIKVGSAWNLASV
-1376 VDNAVLGGNAIYAIY
+1376 VDNAVLDGKAVYSLYNAA
-1391 NFGNPNYVIKDISI
+1391 GSGYVIKNVSI

-1444 GETVSITLTPDS
+1444 GDTVSITLTPDS

-1481 KITLTAFSDVTFTVT
+1481 KITLTASSDVTFTVT

-1507 RLSNAVTASGFPEGY
+1507 RLSDFPEGY
-1522 ANKEIASNYYY
+1522 ETPN
-1533 AGVVWKGTAVPSTGD
+1533 V
-1548 NWGESLI
+1548 
-1555 KFKPIRSD
+1555 
-1563 FSEYKYLDY
+1563 SEYKGIVVRKNSGQFINLNLRVKPEKTDLTQYEHLDY
-1572 VINSFA
+1572 VINTPTEWGGTTFFMVN
-1578 DSQIRLLLHYTADGN
+1578 DGEDMYRIGKRTAGFVIT
-1593 EYAYRM
+1593 RT
-1599 SRLDEEGKYRAS
+1599 LP
-1611 EMTYTKVDGTTGNT
+1611 DGTVTEIKE
-1625 TGSDWLGAKIPNVGL
+1625 GSP
-1640 AVYRLDLT
+1640 
-1648 SSLYASEGTASDTG
+1648 S
-1662 SSGTNGIGY
+1662 TNGFGMRLSVGEHESKTVKLATYRIALNNIYSKTVTGY
-1671 NDIKASL
+1671 ESSSDIDFTYEDMQDKL
-1678 GNVSALSVNIRS
+1678 RNVSTLSFDIRTDGDPNWDIHNI
-1690 YTGYNL
+1690 
-1696 QICNVYGVKED
+1696 YGVKSD
-1707 GTRELLFNAGE
+1707 GTRELLFDASKAE
-1718 ANFLGEQ
+1718 YLGEQ
-1725 TTVNKATV
+1725 ADDSCLTKPNQVYMKKIAGGSDYV
-1733 KLENANDVLYKTTM
+1733 VDVSYR
-1747 GNSTGLDITYTGS
+1747 SADSYVDIT
-1760 SGYRGIADSFAWMS
+1760 DSFAWMS

-1807 TVRIGND
+1807 TVRIGNES
-1814 DYGKKARA
+1814 YGKKARA

-1828 DSVGNVT
+1828 DSTGSVTKIGN
-1835 TIGDGSSELL
+1835 GSSELL
-1845 DIPKGTKGKFVV
+1845 NIPKGTKGKFVV

-1878 VDNGV
+1878 VDNGA

>member
-69 AMLYHGDDGIT
+69 AKLYHGDDGIT

-127 KDVESTQSNKLM
+127 KDVDSTQSNKLM

-182 ALGLSGLEKIDAD
+182 ALGLSELEKIDAD

-223 PTFTEPDFLSY
+223 PTFTEPDFLSH

-399 LMYADEQ
+399 LMYADSQ

-495 EDKTEDYVVSAR
+495 EDKTEEYVVSAR

-517 DEDGS
+517 DADGT
-522 NPLISKTGNTVVA
+522 NPLISKTGNTVAA

-604 FVKADGT
+604 FVKEDET
-611 KLVTSGAYDVTVTAN
+611 KFVISGAYDVTVTAN

-649 IVSLDRAAIGGSTA
+649 IVSLARAAIGGSTA

-732 QYIGIGAAIV
+732 QYIGIGAALV

-754 VGGQVRNFRNLVWSD
+754 VGGQVRTFSNLDWSD

-786 SASLRG
+786 LASLRG

-813 EASAWRFLYA
+813 EAGVWRFLYA

-846 VDLKNVS
+846 VDLKDVS

-870 ALAAPTGTHLDKV
+870 ALAAPIGTHLDKV

-889 GDDDGIG
+889 GEEYGIG
-896 SELEY
+896 AELEY

-927 DGTVWTVKFTANGVG
+927 DGTVWTVKFTADGVG
-942 KTALDIRAAADGTV
+942 KTALDIGAAADGIV
-956 GGFATIDG
+956 GGFATIG
-964 KVKASYPNYDYSAY
+964 ETTYASYSGYDYSDY

-1009 TINNVSANYLCVG
+1009 TINNVSSDYLCVG
-1022 ALARTTSGSYGI
+1022 ALARTKNGSYGI

-1045 EGAWDSNQKSYN
+1045 EGAWNNNQKSYN

-1062 WNNGQVKNSDVSF
+1062 WNNGQVKNVDAAF

-1086 FIKVGSTWSLAS
+1086 FIKVGSAWSLAS
-1098 TVDNAVLGGKAVYS
+1098 VVDDAVLGGKAIYS

-1118 SGYVIKNVSIKT
+1118 FGYVIKNVSIKT

-1150 NEHVNSTYTW
+1150 NEYVNSTYAW

-1201 TEWKISLVVGGSGN
+1201 TEWNITLVVGGTGN
-1215 VVVNIGAAAN
+1215 VVVNIGAAAD

-1230 FATIGGTTYASDVES
+1230 FATIGETTYASDNEC
-1245 YDYSNYDASGEIS
+1245 YDYSNYDTSGEIS
-1258 FIKGKAPYP
+1258 VIKSKAPYP

-1284 VNTGDSAGVGLG
+1284 VNTGDSECVGLG

-1308 GFIWNVAMDMPAGA
+1308 GFVWDVAMDMPAGA

-1327 MHRGYAGSDVMWKDN
+1327 IHRGYAGSDAMWKGN
-1342 ASVKNVDVSFRY
+1342 APVKNVDVAFRY

-1363 FIKNGSSWSLASV
+1363 FIKVGSSWSLASV
-1376 VDNAVLGGNAIYAIY
+1376 VDDSVLSGNAIYSIY
-1391 NFGNPNYVIKDISI
+1391 NFTNPNYVIKNVSI

-1421 TITTNCDSHINASPS
+1421 TITTNCDSHINASSS

-1444 GETVSITLTPDS
+1444 GDTVSITLTPDS
-1456 GYAIKNITSSLKTS
+1456 GYAIKNIISSLKTS

-1481 KITLTAFSDVTFTVT
+1481 KITLTASSDVTFTVT

-1507 RLSNAVTASGFPEGY
+1507 RLSKFPEGY
-1522 ANKEIASNYYY
+1522 
-1533 AGVVWKGTAVPSTGD
+1533 
-1548 NWGESLI
+1548 ES
-1555 KFKPIRSD
+1555 PNV
-1563 FSEYKYLDY
+1563 SEYKGIVVRKKSDAVWGHVNVRIKPEKTDLTQYDYLEY
-1572 VINSFA
+1572 VINTPTEWGGTTFFMLDVRS
-1578 DSQIRLLLHYTADGN
+1578 DNQDEIYRIGKRTDGLVIT
-1593 EYAYRM
+1593 RT
-1599 SRLDEEGKYRAS
+1599 LP
-1611 EMTYTKVDGTTGNT
+1611 DGTVYEIKDGFSSSGEN
-1625 TGSDWLGAKIPNVGL
+1625 GMRLSVGEHESPNVKL
-1640 AVYRLDLT
+1640 ATYRIALDT
-1648 SSLYASEGTASDTG
+1648 TYVKNDGFWENAAADTDVSYADMKDKLK
-1662 SSGTNGIGY
+1662 NI
-1671 NDIKASL
+1671 
-1678 GNVSALSVNIRS
+1678 SALAFNFRTDSDPNMDIHNI
-1690 YTGYNL
+1690 
-1696 QICNVYGVKED
+1696 YGVKSD
-1707 GTRELLFNAGE
+1707 GTRELLFDASKAE
-1718 ANFLGEQ
+1718 YLGEQ
-1725 TTVNKATV
+1725 ADDSCLTKPNQVYTKMVIGGSGYGA
-1733 KLENANDVLYKTTM
+1733 DVSYR
-1747 GNSTGLDITYTGS
+1747 SADSYVDITEEF
-1760 SGYRGIADSFAWMS
+1760 RWMS

-1807 TVRIGND
+1807 TVRIGNES
-1814 DYGKKARA
+1814 YGKKARA

-1828 DSVGNVT
+1828 DSTGNAT
-1835 TIGDGSSELL
+1835 KIGNGSSGRL
-1845 DIPKGTKGKFVV
+1845 DVPKGTKGKFVV
-1857 LLRDFTKPE
+1857 LLRDFTASE
-1866 SGGGNITNLVSA
+1866 SGGGNMTNLVSA

-1915 IG
+1915 VG

>member
-69 AMLYHGDDGIT
+69 AKLYHGDDGIT

-328 FNKFRAVYLNAGSLK
+328 FNKFRAVYLHAGSLK

-399 LMYADEQ
+399 LMYADSQ

-482 PVGYVVSSFSING
+482 PVGYVVGSFSING

-517 DEDGS
+517 DADGT
-522 NPLISKTGNTVVA
+522 NPLISKTGNTVAA

-611 KLVTSGAYDVTVTAN
+611 KLVISGAYDVTVTAN

-732 QYIGIGAAIV
+732 QYIGIGAALV

-754 VGGQVRNFRNLVWSD
+754 VGGQVRTFRNLVWSD

-801 VGKSF
+801 VGKTF

-823 ERNNAFANESAY
+823 ECNNAFANESAY

-870 ALAAPTGTHLDKV
+870 ALAAPIGTNLDKV

-889 GDDDGIG
+889 GEEYGIG
-896 SELEY
+896 AELEY
-901 TVTADDGYYIRNI
+901 TVTADDGYYIRNVTAENA
-914 TLENPSFTASHNA
+914 TLTSSHNA
-927 DGTVWTVKFTANGVG
+927 DGTEWNITLVVG
-942 KTALDIRAAADGTV
+942 GTGNVVVNIGAAADGIV
-956 GGFATIDG
+956 GGFATIG
-964 KVKASYPNYDYSAY
+964 ETTYASYPGYDYSAY

-983 INVVDGTSYKHIY
+983 INVVDGTDYKHIY

-1009 TINNVSANYLCVG
+1009 TINNVSADYLCVG
-1022 ALARTTSGSYGI
+1022 ALVRTTSGSYGI

-1045 EGAWDSNQKSYN
+1045 EGAWNNNQKSYN

-1086 FIKVGSTWSLAS
+1086 FIKVGS
-1098 TVDNAVLGGKAVYS
+1098 
-1112 LYNAAG
+1112 
-1118 SGYVIKNVSIKT
+1118 
-1130 GAEAET
+1130 
-1136 EIAAAHSYTITASG
+1136 
-1150 NEHVNSTYTW
+1150 
-1160 GESKVLVGETVS
+1160 
-1172 MTLTADDG
+1172 
-1180 YYIRNVTAEN
+1180 
-1190 ATLTASHNADG
+1190 
-1201 TEWKISLVVGGSGN
+1201 
-1215 VVVNIGAAAN
+1215 
-1225 GIVGG
+1225 
-1230 FATIGGTTYASDVES
+1230 
-1245 YDYSNYDASGEIS
+1245 
-1258 FIKGKAPYP
+1258 
-1267 NVYFNGVCADTA
+1267 
-1279 VVDFS
+1279 
-1284 VNTGDSAGVGLG
+1284 
-1296 LLARTT
+1296 
-1302 SGSYGI
+1302 
-1308 GFIWNVAMDMPAGA
+1308 
-1322 WNNDG
+1322 
-1327 MHRGYAGSDVMWKDN
+1327 
-1342 ASVKNVDVSFRY
+1342 
-1354 VKTGSKLLA
+1354 
-1363 FIKNGSSWSLASV
+1363 SWSLASV

-1391 NFGNPNYVIKDISI
+1391 NFGNPNYVIKNVSI

-1415 AAAHSY
+1415 AAAHSC
-1421 TITTNCDSHINASPS
+1421 TITTNCDSHIKASPS

-1481 KITLTAFSDVTFTVT
+1481 KITLTASSDVTFTVT
-1496 ETSADKYLQPI
+1496 EMSADKYLQPI

-1599 SRLDEEGKYRAS
+1599 SRLDKEGKYRAS

-1648 SSLYASEGTASDTG
+1648 SSLYASDSTASDTG
-1662 SSGTNGIGY
+1662 TSGTDGIGY

-1725 TTVNKATV
+1725 TTANKATV

>member
-69 AMLYHGDDGIT
+69 AKLYHGDDGIT

-328 FNKFRAVYLNAGSLK
+328 FNKFRAVYLHAGSLK

-388 GDSIFAFVNGT
+388 GDSIYAFVNGT
-399 LMYADEQ
+399 LMYADSQ

-517 DEDGS
+517 DADGT
-522 NPLISKTGNTVVA
+522 NPLISKTGNTVAA

-550 GKTYSLGVKADGA
+550 GKTYSLGVKADGK

-569 VTLTNVDYPSVAY
+569 VTLTNVEYPSVAY

-611 KLVTSGAYDVTVTAN
+611 KFVISGVYDVTVTAN

-754 VGGQVRNFRNLVWSD
+754 VGGQVRTFRNLVWSD

-806 AAYVYDS
+806 AAYVYDP

-870 ALAAPTGTHLDKV
+870 ALAAPIGTHLDKV

-889 GDDDGIG
+889 GEEYGIG
-896 SELEY
+896 AELEY

-927 DGTVWTVKFTANGVG
+927 DGTVWTVKFTADGVG
-942 KTALDIRAAADGTV
+942 KTALDIRAAVDGIV
-956 GGFATIDG
+956 GGFATIGG
-964 KVKASYPNYDYSAY
+964 KVEASYPGYDYSAY
-978 ETDGT
+978 ETDGS
-983 INVVDGTSYKHIY
+983 IKVVDGTAYKHIY

-1009 TINNVSANYLCVG
+1009 TINNVSADYLCVG

-1045 EGAWDSNQKSYN
+1045 DGAWNNNQKSYN

-1062 WNNGQVKNSDVSF
+1062 WNNGQQVKNSDVSF

-1098 TVDNAVLGGKAVYS
+1098 TVDNAVLSGKAIYS

-1118 SGYVIKNVSIKT
+1118 
-1130 GAEAET
+1130 
-1136 EIAAAHSYTITASG
+1136 
-1150 NEHVNSTYTW
+1150 
-1160 GESKVLVGETVS
+1160 
-1172 MTLTADDG
+1172 
-1180 YYIRNVTAEN
+1180 
-1190 ATLTASHNADG
+1190 
-1201 TEWKISLVVGGSGN
+1201 
-1215 VVVNIGAAAN
+1215 
-1225 GIVGG
+1225 
-1230 FATIGGTTYASDVES
+1230 
-1245 YDYSNYDASGEIS
+1245 
-1258 FIKGKAPYP
+1258 
-1267 NVYFNGVCADTA
+1267 
-1279 VVDFS
+1279 
-1284 VNTGDSAGVGLG
+1284 
-1296 LLARTT
+1296 
-1302 SGSYGI
+1302 
-1308 GFIWNVAMDMPAGA
+1308 
-1322 WNNDG
+1322 
-1327 MHRGYAGSDVMWKDN
+1327 
-1342 ASVKNVDVSFRY
+1342 
-1354 VKTGSKLLA
+1354 
-1363 FIKNGSSWSLASV
+1363 
-1376 VDNAVLGGNAIYAIY
+1376 
-1391 NFGNPNYVIKDISI
+1391 FGYVIKDISI

-1444 GETVSITLTPDS
+1444 GDTVSITLTPDS

-1481 KITLTAFSDVTFTVT
+1481 KITLTASSDVTFTVT

-1507 RLSNAVTASGFPEGY
+1507 RLSKFPEGY
-1522 ANKEIASNYYY
+1522 ETPN
-1533 AGVVWKGTAVPSTGD
+1533 V
-1548 NWGESLI
+1548 
-1555 KFKPIRSD
+1555 
-1563 FSEYKYLDY
+1563 SEYKGIVVRKNSGQFINLNLRVKPEKTDLTQYEHLDY
-1572 VINSFA
+1572 VINTPTEWGGTTFFMVN
-1578 DSQIRLLLHYTADGN
+1578 DGEDMYRIGKRTAGFVIT
-1593 EYAYRM
+1593 RT
-1599 SRLDEEGKYRAS
+1599 LP
-1611 EMTYTKVDGTTGNT
+1611 DGTVTEIKE
-1625 TGSDWLGAKIPNVGL
+1625 GSP
-1640 AVYRLDLT
+1640 
-1648 SSLYASEGTASDTG
+1648 S
-1662 SSGTNGIGY
+1662 TNGFGMRLSVGEHESKTVKLATYRIALNNIYSKTVTGY
-1671 NDIKASL
+1671 ESSSDIDFTYEAMQDKL
-1678 GNVSALSVNIRS
+1678 RNVSTLSFDIRTDGDPNWDIHNI
-1690 YTGYNL
+1690 
-1696 QICNVYGVKED
+1696 YGVKSD
-1707 GTRELLFNAGE
+1707 GTRELLFDASKAE
-1718 ANFLGEQ
+1718 YLGE
-1725 TTVNKATV
+1725 KADDTCLTKPNQV
-1733 KLENANDVLYKTTM
+1733 YMKKIAGGSDYVVDVSYR
-1747 GNSTGLDITYTGS
+1747 SADSYVDITEGF
-1760 SGYRGIADSFAWMS
+1760 RWMAL
-1774 MNDKNT
+1774 NNRNT
-1780 EIVSL
+1780 EIFSL

-1807 TVRIGND
+1807 TVRIGNES
-1814 DYGKKARA
+1814 YGKKARA

-1828 DSVGNVT
+1828 DSTGNVT
-1835 TIGDGSSELL
+1835 KIGNGSSELL
-1845 DIPKGTKGKFVV
+1845 NIPKGTKGKFVV

-1866 SGGGNITNLVSA
+1866 SGGGNMTNLVSA

-1883 FRFVVGNGTANYLS
+1883 FRFVVGSGTANYLS

>member
-69 AMLYHGDDGIT
+69 AKLYHGDDGIT

-328 FNKFRAVYLNAGSLK
+328 FNKFRAVYLHAGSLK

-399 LMYADEQ
+399 LMYADSQ

-482 PVGYVVSSFSING
+482 PVGYVVGSFSING

-517 DEDGS
+517 DADGT
-522 NPLISKTGNTVVA
+522 NPLISKTGNTVAA

-611 KLVTSGAYDVTVTAN
+611 KLVISGAYDVTVTAN

-732 QYIGIGAAIV
+732 QYIGIGAALV

-754 VGGQVRNFRNLVWSD
+754 VGGQVRTFRNLVWSD

-801 VGKSF
+801 VGKTF

-870 ALAAPTGTHLDKV
+870 ALAAPIGTNLDKV

-889 GDDDGIG
+889 GEEYGIG
-896 SELEY
+896 TELEY

-927 DGTVWTVKFTANGVG
+927 DGTAWTVKFTADGVG
-942 KTALDIRAAADGTV
+942 KTALDIRAAADGIV
-956 GGFATIDG
+956 GGFATIG
-964 KVKASYPNYDYSAY
+964 GNVKASYPGYDYSAY

-983 INVVDGTSYKHIY
+983 INVVDGTAYKHIY

-1009 TINNVSANYLCVG
+1009 TINNVSADYLCVG

-1034 GFAGGNVMDMP
+1034 GFAGGEVMDMSD
-1045 EGAWDSNQKSYN
+1045 GAWNDVRKGYN

-1086 FIKVGSTWSLAS
+1086 FIKNGSSWSLAS
-1098 TVDNAVLGGKAVYS
+1098 VVDNAVLGGNAIYAI
-1112 LYNAAG
+1112 YNFG
-1118 SGYVIKNVSIKT
+1118 NPNYVIKDISIKT

-1160 GESKVLVGETVS
+1160 GESKVLIGETVS

-1201 TEWKISLVVGGSGN
+1201 TEWKITLVVGGTGS
-1215 VVVNIGAAAN
+1215 VVVNIGAAAD

-1230 FATIGGTTYASDVES
+1230 FATIGETTYAS
-1245 YDYSNYDASGEIS
+1245 
-1258 FIKGKAPYP
+1258 YP
-1267 NVYFNGVCADTA
+1267 NYNYSDYETDGTINVVDGTAYKHIYFNGVCEDTA
-1279 VVDFS
+1279 VIDFTINN
-1284 VNTGDSAGVGLG
+1284 VSADYLCVGA
-1296 LLARTT
+1296 LARTT

-1308 GFIWNVAMDMPAGA
+1308 GFAGGEVMDMSDGA
-1322 WNNDG
+1322 WNDV
-1327 MHRGYAGSDVMWKDN
+1327 RKGYNGSHLMWN
-1342 ASVKNVDVSFRY
+1342 NGQVKNSDVSFRY

-1421 TITTNCDSHINASPS
+1421 TITTNCDSHIKASPS

-1444 GETVSITLTPDS
+1444 GETVSITLTPDG

-1481 KITLTAFSDVTFTVT
+1481 KITLTASSDVTFTVT
-1496 ETSADKYLQPI
+1496 EMSADKYLQPI
-1507 RLSNAVTASGFPEGY
+1507 RLSKFPEGY
-1522 ANKEIASNYYY
+1522 ETPN
-1533 AGVVWKGTAVPSTGD
+1533 V
-1548 NWGESLI
+1548 
-1555 KFKPIRSD
+1555 
-1563 FSEYKYLDY
+1563 SEYKGIVVRKNSGQYINLNLRVKPEKTDLTQYEHLDY
-1572 VINSFA
+1572 VINTPTEWGGTTFFMVN
-1578 DSQIRLLLHYTADGN
+1578 DGEDMYRIGKRTAGFVIT
-1593 EYAYRM
+1593 RT
-1599 SRLDEEGKYRAS
+1599 LP
-1611 EMTYTKVDGTTGNT
+1611 DGTVTEIKE
-1625 TGSDWLGAKIPNVGL
+1625 GSP
-1640 AVYRLDLT
+1640 
-1648 SSLYASEGTASDTG
+1648 S
-1662 SSGTNGIGY
+1662 TNGFGMRLSVGEHESKTVKLATYRIALDNIYSKTVTGY
-1671 NDIKASL
+1671 ESSSDIDFTYEAMQDKL
-1678 GNVSALSVNIRS
+1678 RNVSTLSFDIRTDGDPNWDIHNI
-1690 YTGYNL
+1690 
-1696 QICNVYGVKED
+1696 YGVKSD
-1707 GTRELLFNAGE
+1707 GTRELLFDASKAE
-1718 ANFLGEQ
+1718 YLGE
-1725 TTVNKATV
+1725 KADDTCLTKPNQV
-1733 KLENANDVLYKTTM
+1733 YMKKIAGGSDYVVDVSYR
-1747 GNSTGLDITYTGS
+1747 SADSYVDITEK
-1760 SGYRGIADSFAWMS
+1760 FAWMS

-1908 VTDGQTL
+1908 VTDGKTL

>member
-127 KDVESTQSNKLM
+127 KDVDSTQSNKLM

-149 SYSQQHFE
+149 SYSQRHFE

-328 FNKFRAVYLNAGSLK
+328 FNKFRAVYLHAGSLK

-399 LMYADEQ
+399 LMYADSQ

-517 DEDGS
+517 DADGT
-522 NPLISKTGNTVVA
+522 NPLISKTGNTVAA

-611 KLVTSGAYDVTVTAN
+611 KFVISGAYDVTVTAN

-669 ESDLSGWTI
+669 ESDLGGWTI

-754 VGGQVRNFRNLVWSD
+754 VGGQVRTFRNLVWSD

-870 ALAAPTGTHLDKV
+870 ALAAPIGTHLDKV

-889 GDDDGIG
+889 GEEYGIG
-896 SELEY
+896 AELEY

-927 DGTVWTVKFTANGVG
+927 DGTVWTVKFTADGVG
-942 KTALDIRAAADGTV
+942 KTALDIRAAADGIV
-956 GGFATIDG
+956 GGFATIG
-964 KVKASYPNYDYSAY
+964 GNVKASYPNYDYSDY

-983 INVVDGTSYKHIY
+983 INVVDGTDYKHIY

-1009 TINNVSANYLCVG
+1009 TINNVSSDYLCVG

-1045 EGAWDSNQKSYN
+1045 EGAWNNNQKSYN

-1086 FIKVGSTWSLAS
+1086 FIKVGSSWSLAS
-1098 TVDNAVLGGKAVYS
+1098 TVDNAVLGGKAIYS

-1118 SGYVIKNVSIKT
+1118 FGYVIKNV
-1130 GAEAET
+1130 
-1136 EIAAAHSYTITASG
+1136 
-1150 NEHVNSTYTW
+1150 
-1160 GESKVLVGETVS
+1160 
-1172 MTLTADDG
+1172 
-1180 YYIRNVTAEN
+1180 
-1190 ATLTASHNADG
+1190 
-1201 TEWKISLVVGGSGN
+1201 
-1215 VVVNIGAAAN
+1215 
-1225 GIVGG
+1225 
-1230 FATIGGTTYASDVES
+1230 
-1245 YDYSNYDASGEIS
+1245 
-1258 FIKGKAPYP
+1258 
-1267 NVYFNGVCADTA
+1267 
-1279 VVDFS
+1279 
-1284 VNTGDSAGVGLG
+1284 
-1296 LLARTT
+1296 
-1302 SGSYGI
+1302 
-1308 GFIWNVAMDMPAGA
+1308 
-1322 WNNDG
+1322 
-1327 MHRGYAGSDVMWKDN
+1327 
-1342 ASVKNVDVSFRY
+1342 
-1354 VKTGSKLLA
+1354 
-1363 FIKNGSSWSLASV
+1363 
-1376 VDNAVLGGNAIYAIY
+1376 
-1391 NFGNPNYVIKDISI
+1391 SI

-1444 GETVSITLTPDS
+1444 GDTVSITLTPDS

-1481 KITLTAFSDVTFTVT
+1481 KITLTASSDVTFTVT

-1593 EYAYRM
+1593 EYAYCM
-1599 SRLDEEGKYRAS
+1599 SRLDETSNYRAS

-1648 SSLYASEGTASDTG
+1648 SSLYASDSTASDTG

-1733 KLENANDVLYKTTM
+1733 KLESANDVLYKTTM
-1747 GNSTGLDITYTGS
+1747 GNSTGLDITYSGS

-1807 TVRIGND
+1807 TVRIGNES
-1814 DYGKKARA
+1814 YGKKARA

-1828 DSVGNVT
+1828 DSTGNAT
-1835 TIGDGSSELL
+1835 KIGDGSSELL
-1845 DIPKGTKGKFVV
+1845 NIPKGTKGKFVV

-1866 SGGGNITNLVSA
+1866 SGGGNMTNLVSA
-1878 VDNGV
+1878 VDIGA
-1883 FRFVVGNGTANYLS
+1883 FRFVVGNGAANYLS

>member
-9 FSLACAAIATVAF
+9 LSVAFAAIATVAF
-22 GACGGEVTDD
+22 GACGGDVTDD

-69 AMLYHGDDGIT
+69 AKLYHGDDGIT

-285 ISGGKGLSEVL
+285 ISGGKGLSVVL
-296 FFKDVYAENFYAETY
+296 FLKDVYAENFYAETY

-328 FNKFRAVYLNAGSLK
+328 FNKIRAVYLHAGSLK

-399 LMYADEQ
+399 LMYADSQ

-416 LYATEADAAFVNSY
+416 LYASEAGASFVGSY
-430 ATALTATEA
+430 ATALTEAEA

-444 ERNASRVTLDYNR
+444 ERNVSRVTLDYNR
-457 RSGGTVTTDKLAL
+457 RSGGVVTTDKLAL

-482 PVGYVVSSFSING
+482 PIGYVVGSFTING
-495 EDKTEDYVVSAR
+495 TDKTEDYVVSAR

-517 DEDGS
+517 DADGT
-522 NPLISKTGNTVVA
+522 NPLISKTGNTVAA

-550 GKTYSLGVKADGA
+550 GKTYSLGVKAGGA

-611 KLVTSGAYDVTVTAN
+611 KFVISGAYDVTVTAN

-732 QYIGIGAAIV
+732 QYIGIGAALV

-754 VGGQVRNFRNLVWSD
+754 VGGQVRTFSNLDWSD

-806 AAYVYDS
+806 AAYVYDP

-870 ALAAPTGTHLDKV
+870 ALAAPIGTLLDKV

-889 GDDDGIG
+889 GEEYGIG
-896 SELEY
+896 AELEY

-927 DGTVWTVKFTANGVG
+927 DGTVWTVKFTADGVG
-942 KTALDIRAAADGTV
+942 KTSLDIRAAADGIV
-956 GGFATIDG
+956 GGFATIG
-964 KVKASYPNYDYSAY
+964 GNVKASYPGYDYSDY
-978 ETDGT
+978 ETDGS
-983 INVVDGTSYKHIY
+983 INVVDGTAYKHIY

-1009 TINNVSANYLCVG
+1009 TINNVSADYLCVG

-1034 GFAGGNVMDMP
+1034 GFAGGEVMDMSD
-1045 EGAWDSNQKSYN
+1045 GAWNDVRKGYN

-1086 FIKVGSTWSLAS
+1086 FIKVDSTWSLAS
-1098 TVDNAVLGGKAVYS
+1098 VVDNAVLGGKAVYS

-1118 SGYVIKNVSIKT
+1118 FGYVIKN
-1130 GAEAET
+1130 
-1136 EIAAAHSYTITASG
+1136 
-1150 NEHVNSTYTW
+1150 
-1160 GESKVLVGETVS
+1160 
-1172 MTLTADDG
+1172 
-1180 YYIRNVTAEN
+1180 
-1190 ATLTASHNADG
+1190 
-1201 TEWKISLVVGGSGN
+1201 
-1215 VVVNIGAAAN
+1215 
-1225 GIVGG
+1225 
-1230 FATIGGTTYASDVES
+1230 
-1245 YDYSNYDASGEIS
+1245 
-1258 FIKGKAPYP
+1258 
-1267 NVYFNGVCADTA
+1267 
-1279 VVDFS
+1279 
-1284 VNTGDSAGVGLG
+1284 
-1296 LLARTT
+1296 
-1302 SGSYGI
+1302 
-1308 GFIWNVAMDMPAGA
+1308 
-1322 WNNDG
+1322 
-1327 MHRGYAGSDVMWKDN
+1327 
-1342 ASVKNVDVSFRY
+1342 
-1354 VKTGSKLLA
+1354 
-1363 FIKNGSSWSLASV
+1363 
-1376 VDNAVLGGNAIYAIY
+1376 
-1391 NFGNPNYVIKDISI
+1391 ISI
-1405 KTGAEAETEI
+1405 KTGTEAETEI

-1481 KITLTAFSDVTFTVT
+1481 KITLTASSDVTFTVT

-1507 RLSNAVTASGFPEGY
+1507 RLSNAVTATGFPEGY

-1578 DSQIRLLLHYTADGN
+1578 GSQIRLLLHYTADGN

-1599 SRLDEEGKYRAS
+1599 SRLDETSNYRAS

-1648 SSLYASEGTASDTG
+1648 SSLYASDSTASDTG

-1760 SGYRGIADSFAWMS
+1760 NGYRGIADSFAWMS

-1807 TVRIGND
+1807 TVRIGNES
-1814 DYGKKARA
+1814 YGKKARA

-1828 DSVGNVT
+1828 DSTGNVT
-1835 TIGDGSSELL
+1835 KIGNGSSELL
-1845 DIPKGTKGKFVV
+1845 NIPKGTKGKFVV

-1878 VDNGV
+1878 VDNGA
-1883 FRFVVGNGTANYLS
+1883 FRFVIGNGTAGYLS

>member
-69 AMLYHGDDGIT
+69 AKLYHGDDGIT

-127 KDVESTQSNKLM
+127 KDVVSTQSNKLM

-182 ALGLSGLEKIDAD
+182 ALGLSELEKIDAD

-399 LMYADEQ
+399 LMYADSQ

-439 DEKLA
+439 DEKFA

-517 DEDGS
+517 DADGT
-522 NPLISKTGNTVVA
+522 NPLISKTGNTVAA

-604 FVKADGT
+604 FVKEDET
-611 KLVTSGAYDVTVTAN
+611 KFVISGAYDVTVTAN

-732 QYIGIGAAIV
+732 QYIGIGAALV

-754 VGGQVRNFRNLVWSD
+754 VGGQVRTFSNLEWSD

-786 SASLRG
+786 LASLRG

-813 EASAWRFLYA
+813 EAGAWRFLYV

-846 VDLKNVS
+846 VDLKDVS

-870 ALAAPTGTHLDKV
+870 ALAAPIGTHLDKV

-889 GDDDGIG
+889 GEEYGIG
-896 SELEY
+896 AELEY

-927 DGTVWTVKFTANGVG
+927 DGTVWTVKFTADGVG
-942 KTALDIRAAADGTV
+942 KTALDIRAAADGIV
-956 GGFATIDG
+956 GGFATIG
-964 KVKASYPNYDYSAY
+964 ETTYASYPGYDYSDY

-1009 TINNVSANYLCVG
+1009 TINNVSSDYLCVG
-1022 ALARTTSGSYGI
+1022 ALARTKNGSYGI

-1045 EGAWDSNQKSYN
+1045 EGAWNNNQKSYN

-1062 WNNGQVKNSDVSF
+1062 WNNGQVKNSDVTF

-1086 FIKVGSTWSLAS
+1086 FIKVGSAWSLAS
-1098 TVDNAVLGGKAVYS
+1098 VVDDAVLGGKAIYS

-1118 SGYVIKNVSIKT
+1118 FGYVIKNV
-1130 GAEAET
+1130 
-1136 EIAAAHSYTITASG
+1136 
-1150 NEHVNSTYTW
+1150 
-1160 GESKVLVGETVS
+1160 
-1172 MTLTADDG
+1172 
-1180 YYIRNVTAEN
+1180 
-1190 ATLTASHNADG
+1190 
-1201 TEWKISLVVGGSGN
+1201 
-1215 VVVNIGAAAN
+1215 
-1225 GIVGG
+1225 
-1230 FATIGGTTYASDVES
+1230 
-1245 YDYSNYDASGEIS
+1245 
-1258 FIKGKAPYP
+1258 
-1267 NVYFNGVCADTA
+1267 
-1279 VVDFS
+1279 
-1284 VNTGDSAGVGLG
+1284 
-1296 LLARTT
+1296 
-1302 SGSYGI
+1302 
-1308 GFIWNVAMDMPAGA
+1308 
-1322 WNNDG
+1322 
-1327 MHRGYAGSDVMWKDN
+1327 
-1342 ASVKNVDVSFRY
+1342 
-1354 VKTGSKLLA
+1354 
-1363 FIKNGSSWSLASV
+1363 
-1376 VDNAVLGGNAIYAIY
+1376 
-1391 NFGNPNYVIKDISI
+1391 SI

-1421 TITTNCDSHINASPS
+1421 TITTNCDSHINASSS

-1444 GETVSITLTPDS
+1444 GDIVSITLTPDS

-1481 KITLTAFSDVTFTVT
+1481 KITLTASSDVTFTVT

-1507 RLSNAVTASGFPEGY
+1507 RLSKFPEGY
-1522 ANKEIASNYYY
+1522 
-1533 AGVVWKGTAVPSTGD
+1533 
-1548 NWGESLI
+1548 ES
-1555 KFKPIRSD
+1555 PNV
-1563 FSEYKYLDY
+1563 SEYKGIVVRKKSDAVWGHVNVRIKPEKTDLTQYDYLEY
-1572 VINSFA
+1572 VINTPTEWGGTTFFMLDVRS
-1578 DSQIRLLLHYTADGN
+1578 DNQDEIYRIGKRTDGLVIT
-1593 EYAYRM
+1593 RT
-1599 SRLDEEGKYRAS
+1599 LP
-1611 EMTYTKVDGTTGNT
+1611 DGTVYEIKDGFSSSGEN
-1625 TGSDWLGAKIPNVGL
+1625 GMRLSVGEHESPNVKL
-1640 AVYRLDLT
+1640 ATYRIALDT
-1648 SSLYASEGTASDTG
+1648 TYVKNDGYWENAAADTDVSYADMKDKLK
-1662 SSGTNGIGY
+1662 NI
-1671 NDIKASL
+1671 
-1678 GNVSALSVNIRS
+1678 SALAFNFRTDSDPNMDIHNI
-1690 YTGYNL
+1690 
-1696 QICNVYGVKED
+1696 YGVKSD
-1707 GTRELLFNAGE
+1707 GTRELLFDASKAE
-1718 ANFLGEQ
+1718 YLGEQ
-1725 TTVNKATV
+1725 ADDSCLTKPNQVYTKMVIGGSGYGA
-1733 KLENANDVLYKTTM
+1733 DVSYR
-1747 GNSTGLDITYTGS
+1747 SADSYVDITEEF
-1760 SGYRGIADSFAWMS
+1760 RWMS

-1807 TVRIGND
+1807 TVRIGNES
-1814 DYGKKARA
+1814 YGKKARA

-1828 DSVGNVT
+1828 DSTGDATKIGN
-1835 TIGDGSSELL
+1835 GSSGRL

-1857 LLRDFTKPE
+1857 LLRDFTASE
-1866 SGGGNITNLVSA
+1866 SGGGNMTNLVSA

-1915 IG
+1915 VG

>member
-69 AMLYHGDDGIT
+69 AKLYHGDDGIT

-127 KDVESTQSNKLM
+127 KDVDSTQSNKLM

-271 GNWNMDNY
+271 ENWNMDNY

-388 GDSIFAFVNGT
+388 GDSIYAFVNGT
-399 LMYADEQ
+399 LMYADSQ

-416 LYATEADAAFVNSY
+416 LYASEADAAFVNSY

-517 DEDGS
+517 DADGT
-522 NPLISKTGNTVVA
+522 NPLISKTGNTVAA

-550 GKTYSLGVKADGA
+550 GKSYSLGVKADGT

-611 KLVTSGAYDVTVTAN
+611 KFVISGAYDVTVTAN

-639 NFGENGILSE
+639 NFGENGTLSE

-669 ESDLSGWTI
+669 ESDLGGWTI

-754 VGGQVRNFRNLVWSD
+754 VGGQVRTFRNLVWSD

-813 EASAWRFLYA
+813 EAGAWRFLYA

-870 ALAAPTGTHLDKV
+870 ALAAPIGTHLDKV

-889 GDDDGIG
+889 GEEYGIG
-896 SELEY
+896 AELEY

-927 DGTVWTVKFTANGVG
+927 DGTVWTVKFTADGVG
-942 KTALDIRAAADGTV
+942 KTALDIRAAADGIV
-956 GGFATIDG
+956 GGFATIG
-964 KVKASYPNYDYSAY
+964 ETTYASYPGYDY

-983 INVVDGTSYKHIY
+983 INVVDGTAYKHIY

-1009 TINNVSANYLCVG
+1009 TINNVSADYLCVG

-1045 EGAWDSNQKSYN
+1045 EGAWNNNQKSYN

-1086 FIKVGSTWSLAS
+1086 FIKVGSSWSLAS
-1098 TVDNAVLGGKAVYS
+1098 TVDNAVLGGKAIYS

-1118 SGYVIKNVSIKT
+1118 FGYVIKNV
-1130 GAEAET
+1130 
-1136 EIAAAHSYTITASG
+1136 
-1150 NEHVNSTYTW
+1150 
-1160 GESKVLVGETVS
+1160 
-1172 MTLTADDG
+1172 
-1180 YYIRNVTAEN
+1180 
-1190 ATLTASHNADG
+1190 
-1201 TEWKISLVVGGSGN
+1201 
-1215 VVVNIGAAAN
+1215 
-1225 GIVGG
+1225 
-1230 FATIGGTTYASDVES
+1230 
-1245 YDYSNYDASGEIS
+1245 
-1258 FIKGKAPYP
+1258 
-1267 NVYFNGVCADTA
+1267 
-1279 VVDFS
+1279 
-1284 VNTGDSAGVGLG
+1284 
-1296 LLARTT
+1296 
-1302 SGSYGI
+1302 
-1308 GFIWNVAMDMPAGA
+1308 
-1322 WNNDG
+1322 
-1327 MHRGYAGSDVMWKDN
+1327 
-1342 ASVKNVDVSFRY
+1342 
-1354 VKTGSKLLA
+1354 
-1363 FIKNGSSWSLASV
+1363 
-1376 VDNAVLGGNAIYAIY
+1376 
-1391 NFGNPNYVIKDISI
+1391 SI

-1444 GETVSITLTPDS
+1444 GDTVSITLTPDS

-1481 KITLTAFSDVTFTVT
+1481 KITLTASSDVTFTVT
-1496 ETSADKYLQPI
+1496 EMSADKYLQPI

-1640 AVYRLDLT
+1640 AVYQLDLT
-1648 SSLYASEGTASDTG
+1648 SSLYASDSTASDTG

-1807 TVRIGND
+1807 TVRIGNES
-1814 DYGKKARA
+1814 YGKKARA

-1828 DSVGNVT
+1828 DSTGNAT
-1835 TIGDGSSELL
+1835 KIGDGSSELL
-1845 DIPKGTKGKFVV
+1845 NIPKGTKGKFVV

-1878 VDNGV
+1878 VDNGA
-1883 FRFVVGNGTANYLS
+1883 FRFVVGNGAANYLS

>member
-399 LMYADEQ
+399 LMYADSQ

-495 EDKTEDYVVSAR
+495 EDKAEDYVVSAR

-517 DEDGS
+517 DADGT
-522 NPLISKTGNTVVA
+522 NPLISKTGNTVAA

-604 FVKADGT
+604 FVKEDGT
-611 KLVTSGAYDVTVTAN
+611 KLVTSGAYDVTVTAS
-626 GYLPITKRITADE
+626 GYLPYTKRITADE

-732 QYIGIGAAIV
+732 QYIGIGAALV

-754 VGGQVRNFRNLVWSD
+754 VGGQVRTFRNLVWSD

-801 VGKSF
+801 VGKTF

-870 ALAAPTGTHLDKV
+870 ALAAPIGTNLDKV

-889 GDDDGIG
+889 GEEYGIG
-896 SELEY
+896 AELEY

-927 DGTVWTVKFTANGVG
+927 DGTAWTVKFTADGVG
-942 KTALDIRAAADGTV
+942 KTALDIRAAADGIV
-956 GGFATIDG
+956 GGFATIG
-964 KVKASYPNYDYSAY
+964 GNVKASYPGYDYSAY

-983 INVVDGTSYKHIY
+983 INVVDGTDYKHIY

-1009 TINNVSANYLCVG
+1009 TINNVSADYLCVG
-1022 ALARTTSGSYGI
+1022 ALVRTTSGSYGI

-1045 EGAWDSNQKSYN
+1045 DGAWNNNQKSYN

-1086 FIKVGSTWSLAS
+1086 FIKVGS
-1098 TVDNAVLGGKAVYS
+1098 
-1112 LYNAAG
+1112 
-1118 SGYVIKNVSIKT
+1118 
-1130 GAEAET
+1130 
-1136 EIAAAHSYTITASG
+1136 
-1150 NEHVNSTYTW
+1150 
-1160 GESKVLVGETVS
+1160 
-1172 MTLTADDG
+1172 
-1180 YYIRNVTAEN
+1180 
-1190 ATLTASHNADG
+1190 
-1201 TEWKISLVVGGSGN
+1201 
-1215 VVVNIGAAAN
+1215 
-1225 GIVGG
+1225 
-1230 FATIGGTTYASDVES
+1230 
-1245 YDYSNYDASGEIS
+1245 
-1258 FIKGKAPYP
+1258 
-1267 NVYFNGVCADTA
+1267 
-1279 VVDFS
+1279 
-1284 VNTGDSAGVGLG
+1284 
-1296 LLARTT
+1296 
-1302 SGSYGI
+1302 
-1308 GFIWNVAMDMPAGA
+1308 
-1322 WNNDG
+1322 
-1327 MHRGYAGSDVMWKDN
+1327 
-1342 ASVKNVDVSFRY
+1342 
-1354 VKTGSKLLA
+1354 
-1363 FIKNGSSWSLASV
+1363 SWSLASV

-1391 NFGNPNYVIKDISI
+1391 NFGTPNYVIKNISI

-1421 TITTNCDSHINASPS
+1421 TITTNCDSHIKASPS

-1496 ETSADKYLQPI
+1496 EMSADKYLQPI

-1599 SRLDEEGKYRAS
+1599 SRLDKEGKYRAS

-1648 SSLYASEGTASDTG
+1648 SSLYASDSTASDTG
-1662 SSGTNGIGY
+1662 TSGTDGIGY

-1725 TTVNKATV
+1725 TTANKATV

-1908 VTDGQTL
+1908 VTDGKTL